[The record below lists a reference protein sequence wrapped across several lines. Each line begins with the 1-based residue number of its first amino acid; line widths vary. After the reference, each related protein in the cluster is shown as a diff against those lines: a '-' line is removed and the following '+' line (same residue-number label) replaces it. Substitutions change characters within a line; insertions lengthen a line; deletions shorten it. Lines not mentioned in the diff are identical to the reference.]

1 MSGRC
6 RKNVKQNAADDV
18 GKSAEK
24 QSRETYKT
32 DRQKVVQ
39 KLALKSNRYIE
50 EFAKYMAVLDEEDH
64 NSRRKRRRK
73 NNEEEELNTGMKK
86 KGQDQK
92 RRNNTRENVEYD
104 LQEIV
109 PWYNEKELN
118 TALKNKGQAQKRNKN
133 TREDI
138 ESKKDDPQ
146 EIAVLAEEE
155 QLNTGTKKWGQAR
168 KRSKNKRENVE
179 SQKGNQEK
187 TVSESY
193 SVENGGESAE
203 EGGRGQEEKEK
214 KIVEDNSLQ
223 DNASK
228 PRQRNRKGN
237 EIASNMCHQCQRNDK
252 GRVVRCTSCKT
263 KRYCVPCMNTWYPGM
278 SEVAFEESCPACRQN
293 CNCKACLRLDGPIRA
308 LKNSY
313 CMISEEEKIQYSK
326 LIVQKLLPFLRRFNT
341 EQVMEMEIEAKIQG
355 VPVSEL
361 MLPKA
366 KCRRSERIHCN
377 NCKTSIFD
385 LRRNCSSC
393 SYVLCLTCCRDLR
406 DGIYKGGEEEVIMKF
421 TDNGVAYLHGDVRLD
436 ARTPISRRPRFSKKM
451 VDNDSVG
458 DAKFAFGMEP
468 ADDGGLLP
476 ENSGYPAGEWK
487 CNEDGSIPCP
497 PENFGG
503 CVKGVLEL
511 KCLTSKSKSL
521 ISELLEEAEDI
532 SKRLELEY
540 MHEMPQESCLCMRS
554 MDENDMQKSKLR
566 KAAFREDS
574 NDNYLYCPAAKD
586 LQQEDLKHFQCH
598 WLKGEPAIVGNVLE
612 TMSGLSWEPMV
623 MWRAC
628 RQIKS
633 INHPLHLNV
642 SAINCLDWCEVEVN
656 IHQFF
661 MGYMEGRFDSA
672 GWPQI
677 LQLKDWPSSDFFNER
692 SPRHCAEFVR
702 SLPFKEYT
710 NPQNGYLN
718 LAVKLPSGYLMPGTR
733 PKTYIAYG
741 VPEELGRGD
750 SVTKLHC
757 DMSDSV
763 NVLTHTQGINL
774 TPEQLSRIEKL
785 KRKHVAQD
793 NWELQTTEED
803 HKYEIKTSS
812 KFNEDQPLLDEIDG
826 GALWDIFRRQDI
838 PKLEEY
844 LRKHFKEFRHINCCR
859 IPQVIHPIHDQT
871 FYLTKDHKNNLK
883 DECGIEPW
891 TFVQKLGDAV
901 FIPAGCPYQSC
912 INVALC
918 FVSPENVGECIRV
931 TEEFRKL
938 PQDHVA
944 KEDKLEVK
952 KMIFHAMTDAVCELG
967 MRSQNNSKMDGVK
980 SLSSMSSSTPVNKVQ
995 DAMPQASPQ
1004 RSLDIVKQSE
1014 DMAQARRKS
1023 SAIENELARTVQ
1035 IDCGS
1040 PVSSHLLSAEKAM
1053 PHARRKSSAIK
1064 NELVRTTQTDCGKP
1078 VSSHLLSAEKAMPH
1092 ARRKSSA
1099 IKNELV
1105 RTTQTDCGKPVSS
1118 HLLSAEKAMPQT
1130 RRKSPAIKN
1139 ELVRTAETDCG
1150 SLVSSH
1156 LLSAEKAMPHARR
1169 KSSAIENE
1177 LVRTA
1182 QPDCGSPVSNHL
1194 LSAEKAMPQA
1204 RRKSSA
1210 IKNELVRT
1218 AQTDCGKPVSSHLL
1232 SAEKAMPQ
1240 ARRKSSAIEN
1250 ELVRTVQT
1258 DCGKPVSSH
1267 LLSAE
1272 NAMPQATQ
1280 QRSLDIVR
1288 QSEDMAHARRKSSAS
1303 ENELVR
1309 TVETD
1314 CGSPVLSHLLSA
1326 EKVMPQARRKSSAI
1340 ENELVRT
1347 AQTDCGSPVSN
1358 HLLSAEKAMPQARRK
1373 SSGIEIELVRTVQ
1386 PDCGCPISSHFLS
1399 AEKATPQARRKSSA
1413 IENEMVRTTQTDCG
1427 KPVSSH
1433 LLSAEKARPQ
1443 ATLPTSLD
1451 ILGQSEDMPPGMKIS
1466 SVSDNELVRTPQVDC
1481 RGPGS
1486 GQLFSARKAMLQ
1498 EPPPASSD
1506 IVGPLEDSA
1515 PGQRKISSEIENELV
1530 RTLQADCRS
1539 PVLSPF
1545 SVVKATLQA
1554 TPPASSDTVGPLEDM
1569 VPGQRKMSSD
1579 IENATTPQ
1587 ADCRNSFCS
1596 HFLSLEKDR
1605 PEESTSVPNQNRTP
1619 TIIQDVNSTFHKVES
1634 FLKSI
1639 PKDHFRSLLGTPNSN
1654 LESAKETVKHFV
1666 GGPLKML
1673 VDRANEKVLKEAI
1686 SLLNENLSSFTDEQA
1701 RLLVKIKHIF
1711 PSMVQDLR
1719 DASQTESSCQDFF
1732 IDLEKHRK
1740 TLDDLRNTDMELKLK
1755 YDQEEA
1761 EEKEME
1767 TMLMFL
1773 RKRKAEIL
1781 EKRHELSVKA
1791 NHTMSSAE
1799 VKAGKIEDTK
1809 ILLVKAKEKID
1820 NLKRQWSV
1828 LKPLH
1833 L

>member
-6 RKNVKQNAADDV
+6 RKNVKQNA
-18 GKSAEK
+18 AEK

-39 KLALKSNRYIE
+39 KSALKSNRYIE

-73 NNEEEELNTGMKK
+73 NNEEELNTGMKK
-86 KGQDQK
+86 KGQDRK

-118 TALKNKGQAQKRNKN
+118 TALKKKGQAQKRNKN
-133 TREDI
+133 TRENI
-138 ESKKDDPQ
+138 GSKKDDPQ

-179 SQKGNQEK
+179 SKKGNQEK

-193 SVENGGESAE
+193 RVENGGESAE

-214 KIVEDNSLQ
+214 EIVEDNSLQ

-228 PRQRNRKGN
+228 PRNRNRKGN
-237 EIASNMCHQCQRNDK
+237 EIESNMCHQCQRNDK

-263 KRYCVPCMNTWYPGM
+263 KRYCVPCMTTWYPGM
-278 SEVAFEESCPACRQN
+278 PEVAFEESCPACRQN
-293 CNCKACLRLDGPIRA
+293 CNCKACLRFDGPIRA
-308 LKNSY
+308 LKNLY
-313 CMISEEEKIQYSK
+313 CEISKEEKIQYSK
-326 LIVQKLLPFLRRFNT
+326 FIVQKLLPFLRRFNT

-361 MLPKA
+361 MLPKE
-366 KCRRSERIHCN
+366 KCPGSERIHCT

-406 DGIYKGGEEEVIMKF
+406 DGIYKGGEEEVIMKL

-436 ARTPISRRPRFSKKM
+436 ARTTISRRPKFSKKM

-468 ADDGGLLP
+468 GDDGGLLP

-532 SKRLELEY
+532 SKQLELEY
-540 MHEMPQESCLCMRS
+540 MHEMPQESCLCMKS

-574 NDNYLYCPAAKD
+574 DGNYLYCPAAKD

-633 INHPLHLNV
+633 TNHPLHLNV

-656 IHQFF
+656 IRQFF
-661 MGYMEGRFDSA
+661 MGYMEGRFDSS

-677 LQLKDWPSSDFFNER
+677 LQLKDWPSSDFFDER

-750 SVTKLHC
+750 SVTKLHF

-774 TPEQLSRIEKL
+774 TPEQLLRIEKL

-793 NWELQTTEED
+793 NWELQMTEEE

-812 KFNEDQPLLDEIDG
+812 KFNEDQPLLDDIDG

-883 DECGIEPW
+883 EECGIEPW

-901 FIPAGCPYQSC
+901 FIPAGCPYQVRNLKSC

-918 FVSPENVGECIRV
+918 FVSPENVGECIRL

-995 DAMPQASPQ
+995 DAMPQATLQ

-1053 PHARRKSSAIK
+1053 PQARRKSSAIE

-1078 VSSHLLSAEKAMPH
+1078 VSSHLLSAEK
-1092 ARRKSSA
+1092 S
-1099 IKNELV
+1099 
-1105 RTTQTDCGKPVSS
+1105 
-1118 HLLSAEKAMPQT
+1118 MPQT
-1130 RRKSPAIKN
+1130 RRKFPAIEN
-1139 ELVRTAETDCG
+1139 ELVRTAETDCR

-1156 LLSAEKAMPHARR
+1156 LLSAEKAMPQAGR

-1177 LVRTA
+1177 LVRTV

-1210 IKNELVRT
+1210 IENELVRT
-1218 AQTDCGKPVSSHLL
+1218 TQTDCGKPVSSHLL

-1240 ARRKSSAIEN
+1240 ARRKSS
-1250 ELVRTVQT
+1250 
-1258 DCGKPVSSH
+1258 
-1267 LLSAE
+1267 
-1272 NAMPQATQ
+1272 
-1280 QRSLDIVR
+1280 
-1288 QSEDMAHARRKSSAS
+1288 
-1303 ENELVR
+1303 
-1309 TVETD
+1309 
-1314 CGSPVLSHLLSA
+1314 
-1326 EKVMPQARRKSSAI
+1326 
-1340 ENELVRT
+1340 
-1347 AQTDCGSPVSN
+1347 
-1358 HLLSAEKAMPQARRK
+1358 
-1373 SSGIEIELVRTVQ
+1373 GIEIELVRT
-1386 PDCGCPISSHFLS
+1386 
-1399 AEKATPQARRKSSA
+1399 AK
-1413 IENEMVRTTQTDCG
+1413 TDCG
-1427 KPVSSH
+1427 SLVSSH
-1433 LLSAEKARPQ
+1433 LLSAEKAMPQ

-1466 SVSDNELVRTPQVDC
+1466 SASDNELVRTPQVDC
-1481 RGPGS
+1481 QGPGS
-1486 GQLFSARKAMLQ
+1486 SQLFSARKAMLQ
-1498 EPPPASSD
+1498 ETPPASSD

-1515 PGQRKISSEIENELV
+1515 PGQRKTSSEIENELV

-1539 PVLSPF
+1539 PVSSLF
-1545 SVVKATLQA
+1545 SVVKVAMLQA

-1569 VPGQRKMSSD
+1569 VPGQRKISSD

-1587 ADCRNSFCS
+1587 VDCRNSFCS
-1596 HFLSLEKDR
+1596 HFLSLEKQDR

-1639 PKDHFRSLLGTPNSN
+1639 PKDHFRSLSGTPNSN

-1673 VDRANEKVLKEAI
+1673 ADRANEKVLKEAI

-1701 RLLVKIKHIF
+1701 RLLVKIKYIF

-1781 EKRHELSVKA
+1781 EKRLELSVKA
-1791 NHTMSSAE
+1791 NRTMSSAE
-1799 VKAGKIEDTK
+1799 EKVGKIEDTK

>member
-6 RKNVKQNAADDV
+6 RKNVKQNA
-18 GKSAEK
+18 AEK

-39 KLALKSNRYIE
+39 KSALKSNRYIE

-73 NNEEEELNTGMKK
+73 NNEEELNTGMKK
-86 KGQDQK
+86 KGQDRK

-118 TALKNKGQAQKRNKN
+118 TALKKKGQAQKRNKN
-133 TREDI
+133 TRENI
-138 ESKKDDPQ
+138 GSKKDDPQ

-179 SQKGNQEK
+179 SKKGNQEK

-193 SVENGGESAE
+193 RVENGGESAE

-214 KIVEDNSLQ
+214 EIVEDNSLQ

-228 PRQRNRKGN
+228 PRNRNRKGN
-237 EIASNMCHQCQRNDK
+237 EIESNMCHQCQRNDK

-263 KRYCVPCMNTWYPGM
+263 KRYCVPCMTTWYPGM
-278 SEVAFEESCPACRQN
+278 PEVAFEESCPACRQN
-293 CNCKACLRLDGPIRA
+293 CNCKACLRFDGPIRA
-308 LKNSY
+308 LKNLY
-313 CMISEEEKIQYSK
+313 CEISKEEKIQYSK
-326 LIVQKLLPFLRRFNT
+326 FIVQKLLPFLRRFNT

-361 MLPKA
+361 MLPKE
-366 KCRRSERIHCN
+366 KCPGSERIHCT

-406 DGIYKGGEEEVIMKF
+406 DGIYKGGEEEVIMKL

-436 ARTPISRRPRFSKKM
+436 ARTTISRRPKFSKKM

-468 ADDGGLLP
+468 GDDGGLLP

-532 SKRLELEY
+532 SKQLELEY
-540 MHEMPQESCLCMRS
+540 MHEMPQESCLCMKS

-574 NDNYLYCPAAKD
+574 DGNYLYCPAAKD

-633 INHPLHLNV
+633 TNHPLHLNV

-656 IHQFF
+656 IRQFF
-661 MGYMEGRFDSA
+661 MGYMEGRFDSS

-677 LQLKDWPSSDFFNER
+677 LQLKDWPSSDFFDER

-750 SVTKLHC
+750 SVTKLHF

-774 TPEQLSRIEKL
+774 TPEQLLRIEKL

-793 NWELQTTEED
+793 NWELQMTEEE

-812 KFNEDQPLLDEIDG
+812 KFNEDQPLLDDIDG

-883 DECGIEPW
+883 EECGIEPW

-901 FIPAGCPYQSC
+901 FIPAGCPYQVRNLKSC

-918 FVSPENVGECIRV
+918 FVSPENVGECIRL

-995 DAMPQASPQ
+995 DAMPQATLQ

-1053 PHARRKSSAIK
+1053 PQARRKSSAIE

-1078 VSSHLLSAEKAMPH
+1078 VSSHLLSAEKA
-1092 ARRKSSA
+1092 
-1099 IKNELV
+1099 
-1105 RTTQTDCGKPVSS
+1105 
-1118 HLLSAEKAMPQT
+1118 
-1130 RRKSPAIKN
+1130 
-1139 ELVRTAETDCG
+1139 
-1150 SLVSSH
+1150 
-1156 LLSAEKAMPHARR
+1156 
-1169 KSSAIENE
+1169 
-1177 LVRTA
+1177 
-1182 QPDCGSPVSNHL
+1182 
-1194 LSAEKAMPQA
+1194 
-1204 RRKSSA
+1204 
-1210 IKNELVRT
+1210 
-1218 AQTDCGKPVSSHLL
+1218 
-1232 SAEKAMPQ
+1232 
-1240 ARRKSSAIEN
+1240 
-1250 ELVRTVQT
+1250 
-1258 DCGKPVSSH
+1258 
-1267 LLSAE
+1267 
-1272 NAMPQATQ
+1272 
-1280 QRSLDIVR
+1280 
-1288 QSEDMAHARRKSSAS
+1288 
-1303 ENELVR
+1303 
-1309 TVETD
+1309 
-1314 CGSPVLSHLLSA
+1314 
-1326 EKVMPQARRKSSAI
+1326 MPQARRKSSAI

-1358 HLLSAEKAMPQARRK
+1358 HLLSAEKAMPQA
-1373 SSGIEIELVRTVQ
+1373 
-1386 PDCGCPISSHFLS
+1386 
-1399 AEKATPQARRKSSA
+1399 
-1413 IENEMVRTTQTDCG
+1413 
-1427 KPVSSH
+1427 
-1433 LLSAEKARPQ
+1433 
-1443 ATLPTSLD
+1443 TLPTSLD

-1466 SVSDNELVRTPQVDC
+1466 SASDNELVRTPQVDC
-1481 RGPGS
+1481 QGPGS
-1486 GQLFSARKAMLQ
+1486 SQLFSARKAMLQ
-1498 EPPPASSD
+1498 ETPPASSD

-1515 PGQRKISSEIENELV
+1515 PGQRKTSSEIENELV

-1539 PVLSPF
+1539 PVSSLF
-1545 SVVKATLQA
+1545 SVVKVAMLQA

-1569 VPGQRKMSSD
+1569 VPGQRKISSD

-1587 ADCRNSFCS
+1587 VDCRNSFCS
-1596 HFLSLEKDR
+1596 HFLSLEKQDR

-1639 PKDHFRSLLGTPNSN
+1639 PKDHFRSLSGTPNSN

-1673 VDRANEKVLKEAI
+1673 ADRANEKVLKEAI

-1701 RLLVKIKHIF
+1701 RLLVKIKYIF

-1781 EKRHELSVKA
+1781 EKRLELSVKA
-1791 NHTMSSAE
+1791 NRTMSSAE
-1799 VKAGKIEDTK
+1799 EKVGKIEDTK

>member
-6 RKNVKQNAADDV
+6 RKNVKQNAA
-18 GKSAEK
+18 EK
-24 QSRETYKT
+24 QSRETYET

-39 KLALKSNRYIE
+39 KSALKSNRYIE

-64 NSRRKRRRK
+64 TSRRKRRRK

-86 KGQDQK
+86 KGQDRK

-109 PWYNEKELN
+109 PCYNEKELN
-118 TALKNKGQAQKRNKN
+118 TAVKKKGQAQKRNKN
-133 TREDI
+133 TRENI

-179 SQKGNQEK
+179 SKKGNQEK

-193 SVENGGESAE
+193 RVENGGESAE
-203 EGGRGQEEKEK
+203 GGGRGQEVKEKE
-214 KIVEDNSLQ
+214 IVEDNSLQ

-228 PRQRNRKGN
+228 PRNRNRKQGN

-252 GRVVRCTSCKT
+252 GRVVR
-263 KRYCVPCMNTWYPGM
+263 YPGM
-278 SEVAFEESCPACRQN
+278 PEVAFEESCPACRQN
-293 CNCKACLRLDGPIRA
+293 CNCKACLRFDGPIRA
-308 LKNSY
+308 LKNLY
-313 CMISEEEKIQYSK
+313 CEISKEEKIQYSK
-326 LIVQKLLPFLRRFNT
+326 FIVQKLLPFLRRFNT

-355 VPVSEL
+355 LPVSEL

-406 DGIYKGGEEEVIMKF
+406 DGIYKGGEEEVIMKL

-436 ARTPISRRPRFSKKM
+436 ARTTISRRPRFSKKM

-468 ADDGGLLP
+468 GDDGGLLP

-532 SKRLELEY
+532 SKQLELEY
-540 MHEMPQESCLCMRS
+540 MHEMPQESCLCMKS

-574 NDNYLYCPAAKD
+574 DGNYLYCPAAKD

-633 INHPLHLNV
+633 TNHPLHLNV

-656 IHQFF
+656 IRQFF

-677 LQLKDWPSSDFFNER
+677 LQLKDWPSSDFFDER

-750 SVTKLHC
+750 SVTKLHF

-763 NVLTHTQGINL
+763 NLLTHTQGINL

-793 NWELQTTEED
+793 NWELQTTEEE

-812 KFNEDQPLLDEIDG
+812 KFNEDQPLLDDIDG

-883 DECGIEPW
+883 EECGIEPW

-901 FIPAGCPYQSC
+901 FIPAGCPYQVRNLKSC

-918 FVSPENVGECIRV
+918 FVSPENVGECIRL

-980 SLSSMSSSTPVNKVQ
+980 SLSSMSSSTPINKVQ
-995 DAMPQASPQ
+995 DAMPQATPQ

-1053 PHARRKSSAIK
+1053 P
-1064 NELVRTTQTDCGKP
+1064 
-1078 VSSHLLSAEKAMPH
+1078 
-1092 ARRKSSA
+1092 
-1099 IKNELV
+1099 
-1105 RTTQTDCGKPVSS
+1105 
-1118 HLLSAEKAMPQT
+1118 QT
-1130 RRKSPAIKN
+1130 RRKSSVIEN

-1156 LLSAEKAMPHARR
+1156 LLSAEKAMPQARR

-1177 LVRTA
+1177 LVRTTQTDCGKPVSSHLLSA
-1182 QPDCGSPVSNHL
+1182 EKSMPQTRRKSPAIENELVRTAETDCGSLVSSHLLSAEKAMPQAGRKSSAIENELVRTVQPDCGSPVSNHL

-1210 IKNELVRT
+1210 IENEMVRT
-1218 AQTDCGKPVSSHLL
+1218 TQADCGKPVSSHLL
-1232 SAEKAMPQ
+1232 SAEKAM
-1240 ARRKSSAIEN
+1240 
-1250 ELVRTVQT
+1250 
-1258 DCGKPVSSH
+1258 
-1267 LLSAE
+1267 
-1272 NAMPQATQ
+1272 
-1280 QRSLDIVR
+1280 
-1288 QSEDMAHARRKSSAS
+1288 
-1303 ENELVR
+1303 
-1309 TVETD
+1309 
-1314 CGSPVLSHLLSA
+1314 
-1326 EKVMPQARRKSSAI
+1326 
-1340 ENELVRT
+1340 
-1347 AQTDCGSPVSN
+1347 
-1358 HLLSAEKAMPQARRK
+1358 
-1373 SSGIEIELVRTVQ
+1373 
-1386 PDCGCPISSHFLS
+1386 
-1399 AEKATPQARRKSSA
+1399 
-1413 IENEMVRTTQTDCG
+1413 
-1427 KPVSSH
+1427 
-1433 LLSAEKARPQ
+1433 PQ

-1466 SVSDNELVRTPQVDC
+1466 SASDNELVRTPQVDC
-1481 RGPGS
+1481 QGPGS
-1486 GQLFSARKAMLQ
+1486 SQLFSARKAMLQ
-1498 EPPPASSD
+1498 ETPPASSD
-1506 IVGPLEDSA
+1506 IVGPLEDIA

-1539 PVLSPF
+1539 PVSSLF
-1545 SVVKATLQA
+1545 SVVKVAMLQA
-1554 TPPASSDTVGPLEDM
+1554 TPPASSDTVGQLEDM
-1569 VPGQRKMSSD
+1569 VPGQRKISSD

-1605 PEESTSVPNQNRTP
+1605 PEERTSVPNQNRTP

-1639 PKDHFRSLLGTPNSN
+1639 PKDHFRSLSGTPNSN

-1673 VDRANEKVLKEAI
+1673 ADRANEKVLKEAI

-1711 PSMVQDLR
+1711 PSMVQNLR

-1732 IDLEKHRK
+1732 NDLEKHRK

-1781 EKRHELSVKA
+1781 EKRLELSVKA
-1791 NHTMSSAE
+1791 NRTMSSAE
-1799 VKAGKIEDTK
+1799 EKVGKIEDTK

>member
-6 RKNVKQNAADDV
+6 RKNVKQNA
-18 GKSAEK
+18 AEK

-39 KLALKSNRYIE
+39 KSALKSNRYIE

-73 NNEEEELNTGMKK
+73 NNEEELNTGMKK
-86 KGQDQK
+86 KGQDRK

-118 TALKNKGQAQKRNKN
+118 TALKKKGQAQKRNKN
-133 TREDI
+133 TRENI
-138 ESKKDDPQ
+138 GSKKDDPQ

-179 SQKGNQEK
+179 SKKGNQEK

-193 SVENGGESAE
+193 RVENGGESAE

-214 KIVEDNSLQ
+214 EIVEDNSLQ

-228 PRQRNRKGN
+228 PRNRNRKGN
-237 EIASNMCHQCQRNDK
+237 EIESNMCHQCQRNDK

-263 KRYCVPCMNTWYPGM
+263 KRYCVPCMTTWYPGM
-278 SEVAFEESCPACRQN
+278 PEVAFEESCPACRQN
-293 CNCKACLRLDGPIRA
+293 CNCKACLRFDGPIRA
-308 LKNSY
+308 LKNLY
-313 CMISEEEKIQYSK
+313 CEISKEEKIQYSK
-326 LIVQKLLPFLRRFNT
+326 FIVQKLLPFLRRFNT

-361 MLPKA
+361 MLPKE
-366 KCRRSERIHCN
+366 KCPGSERIHCT

-406 DGIYKGGEEEVIMKF
+406 DGIYKGGEEEVIMKL

-436 ARTPISRRPRFSKKM
+436 ARTTISRRPKFSKKM

-468 ADDGGLLP
+468 GDDGGLLP

-532 SKRLELEY
+532 SKQLELEY
-540 MHEMPQESCLCMRS
+540 MHEMPQESCLCMKS

-574 NDNYLYCPAAKD
+574 DGNYLYCPAAKD

-633 INHPLHLNV
+633 TNHPLHLNV

-656 IHQFF
+656 IRQFF
-661 MGYMEGRFDSA
+661 MGYMEGRFDSS

-677 LQLKDWPSSDFFNER
+677 LQLKDWPSSDFFDER

-750 SVTKLHC
+750 SVTKLHF

-774 TPEQLSRIEKL
+774 TPEQLLRIEKL

-793 NWELQTTEED
+793 NWELQMTEEE

-812 KFNEDQPLLDEIDG
+812 KFNEDQPLLDDIDG

-883 DECGIEPW
+883 EECGIEPW

-901 FIPAGCPYQSC
+901 FIPAGCPYQVRNLKSC

-918 FVSPENVGECIRV
+918 FVSPENVGECIRL

-995 DAMPQASPQ
+995 DAMPQATLQ

-1053 PHARRKSSAIK
+1053 PQA
-1064 NELVRTTQTDCGKP
+1064 G
-1078 VSSHLLSAEKAMPH
+1078 
-1092 ARRKSSA
+1092 
-1099 IKNELV
+1099 
-1105 RTTQTDCGKPVSS
+1105 
-1118 HLLSAEKAMPQT
+1118 
-1130 RRKSPAIKN
+1130 
-1139 ELVRTAETDCG
+1139 
-1150 SLVSSH
+1150 
-1156 LLSAEKAMPHARR
+1156 R

-1177 LVRTA
+1177 LVRTV

-1210 IKNELVRT
+1210 IENEMVRT
-1218 AQTDCGKPVSSHLL
+1218 TQADGGKPVSSHLL
-1232 SAEKAMPQ
+1232 SAEKAM
-1240 ARRKSSAIEN
+1240 
-1250 ELVRTVQT
+1250 
-1258 DCGKPVSSH
+1258 
-1267 LLSAE
+1267 
-1272 NAMPQATQ
+1272 
-1280 QRSLDIVR
+1280 
-1288 QSEDMAHARRKSSAS
+1288 
-1303 ENELVR
+1303 
-1309 TVETD
+1309 
-1314 CGSPVLSHLLSA
+1314 
-1326 EKVMPQARRKSSAI
+1326 
-1340 ENELVRT
+1340 
-1347 AQTDCGSPVSN
+1347 
-1358 HLLSAEKAMPQARRK
+1358 
-1373 SSGIEIELVRTVQ
+1373 
-1386 PDCGCPISSHFLS
+1386 
-1399 AEKATPQARRKSSA
+1399 
-1413 IENEMVRTTQTDCG
+1413 
-1427 KPVSSH
+1427 
-1433 LLSAEKARPQ
+1433 PQ

-1466 SVSDNELVRTPQVDC
+1466 SASDNELVRTPQVDC
-1481 RGPGS
+1481 QGPGS
-1486 GQLFSARKAMLQ
+1486 SQLFSARKAMLQ
-1498 EPPPASSD
+1498 ETPPASSD

-1515 PGQRKISSEIENELV
+1515 PGQRKTSSEIENELV

-1539 PVLSPF
+1539 PVSSLF
-1545 SVVKATLQA
+1545 SVVKVAMLQA

-1569 VPGQRKMSSD
+1569 VPGQRKISSD

-1587 ADCRNSFCS
+1587 VDCRNSFCS
-1596 HFLSLEKDR
+1596 HFLSLEKQDR

-1639 PKDHFRSLLGTPNSN
+1639 PKDHFRSLSGTPNSN

-1673 VDRANEKVLKEAI
+1673 ADRANEKVLKEAI

-1701 RLLVKIKHIF
+1701 RLLVKIKYIF

-1781 EKRHELSVKA
+1781 EKRLELSVKA
-1791 NHTMSSAE
+1791 NRTMSSAE
-1799 VKAGKIEDTK
+1799 EKVGKIEDTK

>member
-6 RKNVKQNAADDV
+6 RKNVKQNA
-18 GKSAEK
+18 AEK

-39 KLALKSNRYIE
+39 KSALKSNRYIE

-73 NNEEEELNTGMKK
+73 NNEEELNTGMKK
-86 KGQDQK
+86 KGQDRK

-118 TALKNKGQAQKRNKN
+118 TALKKKGQAQKRNKN
-133 TREDI
+133 TRENI
-138 ESKKDDPQ
+138 GSKKDDPQ

-179 SQKGNQEK
+179 SKKGNQEK

-193 SVENGGESAE
+193 RVENGGESAE

-214 KIVEDNSLQ
+214 EIVEDNSLQ

-228 PRQRNRKGN
+228 PRNRNRKGN
-237 EIASNMCHQCQRNDK
+237 EIESNMCHQCQRNDK

-263 KRYCVPCMNTWYPGM
+263 KRYCVPCMTTWYPGM
-278 SEVAFEESCPACRQN
+278 PEVAFEESCPACRQN
-293 CNCKACLRLDGPIRA
+293 CNCKACLRFDGPIRA
-308 LKNSY
+308 LKNLY
-313 CMISEEEKIQYSK
+313 CEISKEEKIQYSK
-326 LIVQKLLPFLRRFNT
+326 FIVQKLLPFLRRFNT

-361 MLPKA
+361 MLPKE
-366 KCRRSERIHCN
+366 KCPGSERIHCT

-406 DGIYKGGEEEVIMKF
+406 DGIYKGGEEEVIMKL

-436 ARTPISRRPRFSKKM
+436 ARTTISRRPKFSKKM

-468 ADDGGLLP
+468 GDDGGLLP

-532 SKRLELEY
+532 SKQLELEY
-540 MHEMPQESCLCMRS
+540 MHEMPQESCLCMKS

-574 NDNYLYCPAAKD
+574 DGNYLYCPAAKD

-633 INHPLHLNV
+633 TNHPLHLNV

-656 IHQFF
+656 IRQFF
-661 MGYMEGRFDSA
+661 MGYMEGRFDSS

-677 LQLKDWPSSDFFNER
+677 LQLKDWPSSDFFDER

-750 SVTKLHC
+750 SVTKLHF

-774 TPEQLSRIEKL
+774 TPEQLLRIEKL

-793 NWELQTTEED
+793 NWELQMTEEE

-812 KFNEDQPLLDEIDG
+812 KFNEDQPLLDDIDG

-883 DECGIEPW
+883 EECGIEPW

-901 FIPAGCPYQSC
+901 FIPAGCPYQVRNLKSC

-918 FVSPENVGECIRV
+918 FVSPENVGECIRL

-995 DAMPQASPQ
+995 DAMPQATLQ

-1040 PVSSHLLSAEKAM
+1040 PVSSHLLSAEK
-1053 PHARRKSSAIK
+1053 S
-1064 NELVRTTQTDCGKP
+1064 
-1078 VSSHLLSAEKAMPH
+1078 
-1092 ARRKSSA
+1092 
-1099 IKNELV
+1099 
-1105 RTTQTDCGKPVSS
+1105 
-1118 HLLSAEKAMPQT
+1118 MPQT
-1130 RRKSPAIKN
+1130 RRKFPAIEN
-1139 ELVRTAETDCG
+1139 ELVRTAETDCR

-1156 LLSAEKAMPHARR
+1156 LLSAEKA
-1169 KSSAIENE
+1169 
-1177 LVRTA
+1177 
-1182 QPDCGSPVSNHL
+1182 
-1194 LSAEKAMPQA
+1194 
-1204 RRKSSA
+1204 
-1210 IKNELVRT
+1210 
-1218 AQTDCGKPVSSHLL
+1218 
-1232 SAEKAMPQ
+1232 
-1240 ARRKSSAIEN
+1240 
-1250 ELVRTVQT
+1250 
-1258 DCGKPVSSH
+1258 
-1267 LLSAE
+1267 
-1272 NAMPQATQ
+1272 
-1280 QRSLDIVR
+1280 
-1288 QSEDMAHARRKSSAS
+1288 
-1303 ENELVR
+1303 
-1309 TVETD
+1309 
-1314 CGSPVLSHLLSA
+1314 
-1326 EKVMPQARRKSSAI
+1326 MPQARRKSSAI

-1373 SSGIEIELVRTVQ
+1373 SSGIEIELVRTAKT
-1386 PDCGCPISSHFLS
+1386 DCGSLVSSHLLS
-1399 AEKATPQARRKSSA
+1399 AEKAMPQARRKSSA
-1413 IENEMVRTTQTDCG
+1413 IENEMVRTTQADGG

-1433 LLSAEKARPQ
+1433 LLSAEKAMPQ

-1466 SVSDNELVRTPQVDC
+1466 SASDNELVRTPQVDC
-1481 RGPGS
+1481 QGPGS
-1486 GQLFSARKAMLQ
+1486 SQLFSARKAMLQ
-1498 EPPPASSD
+1498 ETPPASSD

-1515 PGQRKISSEIENELV
+1515 PGQRKTSSEIENELV

-1539 PVLSPF
+1539 PVSSLF
-1545 SVVKATLQA
+1545 SVVKVAMLQA

-1569 VPGQRKMSSD
+1569 VPGQRKISSD

-1587 ADCRNSFCS
+1587 VDCRNSFCS
-1596 HFLSLEKDR
+1596 HFLSLEKQDR

-1639 PKDHFRSLLGTPNSN
+1639 PKDHFRSLSGTPNSN

-1673 VDRANEKVLKEAI
+1673 ADRANEKVLKEAI

-1701 RLLVKIKHIF
+1701 RLLVKIKYIF

-1781 EKRHELSVKA
+1781 EKRLELSVKA
-1791 NHTMSSAE
+1791 NRTMSSAE
-1799 VKAGKIEDTK
+1799 EKVGKIEDTK

>member
-6 RKNVKQNAADDV
+6 RKNVKQNA
-18 GKSAEK
+18 AEK

-39 KLALKSNRYIE
+39 KSALKSNRYIE

-73 NNEEEELNTGMKK
+73 NNEEELNTGMKK
-86 KGQDQK
+86 KGQDRK

-118 TALKNKGQAQKRNKN
+118 TALKKKGQAQKRNKN
-133 TREDI
+133 TRENI
-138 ESKKDDPQ
+138 GSKKDDPQ

-179 SQKGNQEK
+179 SKKGNQEK

-193 SVENGGESAE
+193 RVENGGESAE

-214 KIVEDNSLQ
+214 EIVEDNSLQ

-228 PRQRNRKGN
+228 PRNRNRKGN
-237 EIASNMCHQCQRNDK
+237 EIESNMCHQCQRNDK

-263 KRYCVPCMNTWYPGM
+263 KRYCVPCMTTWYPGM
-278 SEVAFEESCPACRQN
+278 PEVAFEESCPACRQN
-293 CNCKACLRLDGPIRA
+293 CNCKACLRFDGPIRA
-308 LKNSY
+308 LKNLY
-313 CMISEEEKIQYSK
+313 CEISKEEKIQYSK
-326 LIVQKLLPFLRRFNT
+326 FIVQKLLPFLRRFNT

-361 MLPKA
+361 MLPKE
-366 KCRRSERIHCN
+366 KCPGSERIHCT

-406 DGIYKGGEEEVIMKF
+406 DGIYKGGEEEVIMKL

-436 ARTPISRRPRFSKKM
+436 ARTTISRRPKFSKKM

-468 ADDGGLLP
+468 GDDGGLLP

-532 SKRLELEY
+532 SKQLELEY
-540 MHEMPQESCLCMRS
+540 MHEMPQESCLCMKS

-574 NDNYLYCPAAKD
+574 DGNYLYCPAAKD

-633 INHPLHLNV
+633 TNHPLHLNV

-656 IHQFF
+656 IRQFF
-661 MGYMEGRFDSA
+661 MGYMEGRFDSS

-677 LQLKDWPSSDFFNER
+677 LQLKDWPSSDFFDER

-750 SVTKLHC
+750 SVTKLHF

-774 TPEQLSRIEKL
+774 TPEQLLRIEKL

-793 NWELQTTEED
+793 NWELQMTEEE

-812 KFNEDQPLLDEIDG
+812 KFNEDQPLLDDIDG

-883 DECGIEPW
+883 EECGIEPW

-901 FIPAGCPYQSC
+901 FIPAGCPYQVRNLKSC

-918 FVSPENVGECIRV
+918 FVSPENVGECIRL

-995 DAMPQASPQ
+995 DAMPQATLQ

-1053 PHARRKSSAIK
+1053 P
-1064 NELVRTTQTDCGKP
+1064 
-1078 VSSHLLSAEKAMPH
+1078 
-1092 ARRKSSA
+1092 
-1099 IKNELV
+1099 
-1105 RTTQTDCGKPVSS
+1105 
-1118 HLLSAEKAMPQT
+1118 
-1130 RRKSPAIKN
+1130 
-1139 ELVRTAETDCG
+1139 
-1150 SLVSSH
+1150 
-1156 LLSAEKAMPHARR
+1156 
-1169 KSSAIENE
+1169 
-1177 LVRTA
+1177 
-1182 QPDCGSPVSNHL
+1182 
-1194 LSAEKAMPQA
+1194 
-1204 RRKSSA
+1204 
-1210 IKNELVRT
+1210 
-1218 AQTDCGKPVSSHLL
+1218 
-1232 SAEKAMPQ
+1232 
-1240 ARRKSSAIEN
+1240 
-1250 ELVRTVQT
+1250 
-1258 DCGKPVSSH
+1258 
-1267 LLSAE
+1267 
-1272 NAMPQATQ
+1272 
-1280 QRSLDIVR
+1280 
-1288 QSEDMAHARRKSSAS
+1288 
-1303 ENELVR
+1303 
-1309 TVETD
+1309 
-1314 CGSPVLSHLLSA
+1314 
-1326 EKVMPQARRKSSAI
+1326 
-1340 ENELVRT
+1340 
-1347 AQTDCGSPVSN
+1347 
-1358 HLLSAEKAMPQARRK
+1358 
-1373 SSGIEIELVRTVQ
+1373 
-1386 PDCGCPISSHFLS
+1386 
-1399 AEKATPQARRKSSA
+1399 QARRKSSA
-1413 IENEMVRTTQTDCG
+1413 IENEMVRTTQADGG

-1433 LLSAEKARPQ
+1433 LLSAEKAMPQ

-1466 SVSDNELVRTPQVDC
+1466 SASDNELVRTPQVDC
-1481 RGPGS
+1481 QGPGS
-1486 GQLFSARKAMLQ
+1486 SQLFSARKAMLQ
-1498 EPPPASSD
+1498 ETPPASSD

-1515 PGQRKISSEIENELV
+1515 PGQRKTSSEIENELV

-1539 PVLSPF
+1539 PVSSLF
-1545 SVVKATLQA
+1545 SVVKVAMLQA

-1569 VPGQRKMSSD
+1569 VPGQRKISSD

-1587 ADCRNSFCS
+1587 VDCRNSFCS
-1596 HFLSLEKDR
+1596 HFLSLEKQDR

-1639 PKDHFRSLLGTPNSN
+1639 PKDHFRSLSGTPNSN

-1673 VDRANEKVLKEAI
+1673 ADRANEKVLKEAI

-1701 RLLVKIKHIF
+1701 RLLVKIKYIF

-1781 EKRHELSVKA
+1781 EKRLELSVKA
-1791 NHTMSSAE
+1791 NRTMSSAE
-1799 VKAGKIEDTK
+1799 EKVGKIEDTK

>member
-6 RKNVKQNAADDV
+6 RKNVKQNA
-18 GKSAEK
+18 AEK

-39 KLALKSNRYIE
+39 KSALKSNRYIE

-73 NNEEEELNTGMKK
+73 NNEEELNTGMKK
-86 KGQDQK
+86 KGQDRK

-118 TALKNKGQAQKRNKN
+118 TALKKKGQAQKRNKN
-133 TREDI
+133 TRENI
-138 ESKKDDPQ
+138 GSKKDDPQ

-179 SQKGNQEK
+179 SKKGNQEK

-193 SVENGGESAE
+193 RVENGGESAE

-214 KIVEDNSLQ
+214 EIVEDNSLQ

-228 PRQRNRKGN
+228 PRNRNRKGN
-237 EIASNMCHQCQRNDK
+237 EIESNMCHQCQRNDK

-263 KRYCVPCMNTWYPGM
+263 KRYCVPCMTTWYPGM
-278 SEVAFEESCPACRQN
+278 PEVAFEESCPACRQN
-293 CNCKACLRLDGPIRA
+293 CNCKACLRFDGPIRA
-308 LKNSY
+308 LKNLY
-313 CMISEEEKIQYSK
+313 CEISKEEKIQYSK
-326 LIVQKLLPFLRRFNT
+326 FIVQKLLPFLRRFNT

-361 MLPKA
+361 MLPKE
-366 KCRRSERIHCN
+366 KCPGSERIHCT

-406 DGIYKGGEEEVIMKF
+406 DGIYKGGEEEVIMKL

-436 ARTPISRRPRFSKKM
+436 ARTTISRRPKFSKKM

-468 ADDGGLLP
+468 GDDGGLLP

-532 SKRLELEY
+532 SKQLELEY
-540 MHEMPQESCLCMRS
+540 MHEMPQESCLCMKS

-574 NDNYLYCPAAKD
+574 DGNYLYCPAAKD

-633 INHPLHLNV
+633 TNHPLHLNV

-656 IHQFF
+656 IRQFF
-661 MGYMEGRFDSA
+661 MGYMEGRFDSS

-677 LQLKDWPSSDFFNER
+677 LQLKDWPSSDFFDER

-750 SVTKLHC
+750 SVTKLHF

-774 TPEQLSRIEKL
+774 TPEQLLRIEKL

-793 NWELQTTEED
+793 NWELQMTEEE

-812 KFNEDQPLLDEIDG
+812 KFNEDQPLLDDIDG

-883 DECGIEPW
+883 EECGIEPW

-901 FIPAGCPYQSC
+901 FIPAGCPYQVRNLKSC

-918 FVSPENVGECIRV
+918 FVSPENVGECIRL

-995 DAMPQASPQ
+995 DAMPQATLQ

-1053 PHARRKSSAIK
+1053 PQARRKSSAIE

-1078 VSSHLLSAEKAMPH
+1078 VSSHLLSAEK
-1092 ARRKSSA
+1092 S
-1099 IKNELV
+1099 
-1105 RTTQTDCGKPVSS
+1105 
-1118 HLLSAEKAMPQT
+1118 MPQT
-1130 RRKSPAIKN
+1130 RRKFPAIEN
-1139 ELVRTAETDCG
+1139 ELVRTAETDCR

-1156 LLSAEKAMPHARR
+1156 LLSAEKAMPQAGR

-1177 LVRTA
+1177 LVRTV

-1210 IKNELVRT
+1210 IENELVRT
-1218 AQTDCGKPVSSHLL
+1218 TQTDCGKPVSSHLL
-1232 SAEKAMPQ
+1232 SAEKA
-1240 ARRKSSAIEN
+1240 
-1250 ELVRTVQT
+1250 
-1258 DCGKPVSSH
+1258 
-1267 LLSAE
+1267 
-1272 NAMPQATQ
+1272 
-1280 QRSLDIVR
+1280 
-1288 QSEDMAHARRKSSAS
+1288 
-1303 ENELVR
+1303 
-1309 TVETD
+1309 
-1314 CGSPVLSHLLSA
+1314 
-1326 EKVMPQARRKSSAI
+1326 MPQARRKSSAI

-1358 HLLSAEKAMPQARRK
+1358 HLLSAEKAMPQA
-1373 SSGIEIELVRTVQ
+1373 
-1386 PDCGCPISSHFLS
+1386 
-1399 AEKATPQARRKSSA
+1399 
-1413 IENEMVRTTQTDCG
+1413 
-1427 KPVSSH
+1427 
-1433 LLSAEKARPQ
+1433 
-1443 ATLPTSLD
+1443 TLPTSLD

-1466 SVSDNELVRTPQVDC
+1466 SASDNELVRTPQVDC
-1481 RGPGS
+1481 QGPGS
-1486 GQLFSARKAMLQ
+1486 SQLFSARKAMLQ
-1498 EPPPASSD
+1498 ETPPASSD

-1515 PGQRKISSEIENELV
+1515 PGQRKTSSEIENELV

-1539 PVLSPF
+1539 PVSSLF
-1545 SVVKATLQA
+1545 SVVKVAMLQA

-1569 VPGQRKMSSD
+1569 VPGQRKISSD

-1587 ADCRNSFCS
+1587 VDCRNSFCS
-1596 HFLSLEKDR
+1596 HFLSLEKQDR

-1639 PKDHFRSLLGTPNSN
+1639 PKDHFRSLSGTPNSN

-1673 VDRANEKVLKEAI
+1673 ADRANEKVLKEAI

-1701 RLLVKIKHIF
+1701 RLLVKIKYIF

-1781 EKRHELSVKA
+1781 EKRLELSVKA
-1791 NHTMSSAE
+1791 NRTMSSAE
-1799 VKAGKIEDTK
+1799 EKVGKIEDTK

>member
-6 RKNVKQNAADDV
+6 RKNVKQNA
-18 GKSAEK
+18 AEK

-39 KLALKSNRYIE
+39 KSALKSNRYIE

-73 NNEEEELNTGMKK
+73 NNEEELNTGMKK
-86 KGQDQK
+86 KGQDRK

-118 TALKNKGQAQKRNKN
+118 TALKKKGQAQKRNKN
-133 TREDI
+133 TRENI
-138 ESKKDDPQ
+138 GSKKDDPQ

-179 SQKGNQEK
+179 SKKGNQEK

-193 SVENGGESAE
+193 RVENGGESAE

-214 KIVEDNSLQ
+214 EIVEDNSLQ

-228 PRQRNRKGN
+228 PRNRNRKGN
-237 EIASNMCHQCQRNDK
+237 EIESNMCHQCQRNDK

-263 KRYCVPCMNTWYPGM
+263 KRYCVPCMTTWYPGM
-278 SEVAFEESCPACRQN
+278 PEVAFEESCPACRQN
-293 CNCKACLRLDGPIRA
+293 CNCKACLRFDGPIRA
-308 LKNSY
+308 LKNLY
-313 CMISEEEKIQYSK
+313 CEISKEEKIQYSK
-326 LIVQKLLPFLRRFNT
+326 FIVQKLLPFLRRFNT

-361 MLPKA
+361 MLPKE
-366 KCRRSERIHCN
+366 KCPGSERIHCT

-406 DGIYKGGEEEVIMKF
+406 DGIYKGGEEEVIMKL

-436 ARTPISRRPRFSKKM
+436 ARTTISRRPKFSKKM

-468 ADDGGLLP
+468 GDDGGLLP

-532 SKRLELEY
+532 SKQLELEY
-540 MHEMPQESCLCMRS
+540 MHEMPQESCLCMKS

-574 NDNYLYCPAAKD
+574 DGNYLYCPAAKD

-633 INHPLHLNV
+633 TNHPLHLNV

-656 IHQFF
+656 IRQFF
-661 MGYMEGRFDSA
+661 MGYMEGRFDSS

-677 LQLKDWPSSDFFNER
+677 LQLKDWPSSDFFDER

-750 SVTKLHC
+750 SVTKLHF

-774 TPEQLSRIEKL
+774 TPEQLLRIEKL

-793 NWELQTTEED
+793 NWELQMTEEE

-812 KFNEDQPLLDEIDG
+812 KFNEDQPLLDDIDG

-883 DECGIEPW
+883 EECGIEPW

-901 FIPAGCPYQSC
+901 FIPAGCPYQVRNLKSC

-918 FVSPENVGECIRV
+918 FVSPENVGECIRL

-995 DAMPQASPQ
+995 DAMPQATLQ

-1053 PHARRKSSAIK
+1053 PQARRKSSAIE

-1078 VSSHLLSAEKAMPH
+1078 VSSHLLSAEK
-1092 ARRKSSA
+1092 S
-1099 IKNELV
+1099 
-1105 RTTQTDCGKPVSS
+1105 
-1118 HLLSAEKAMPQT
+1118 MPQT
-1130 RRKSPAIKN
+1130 RRKFPAIEN
-1139 ELVRTAETDCG
+1139 ELVRTAETDCR

-1156 LLSAEKAMPHARR
+1156 LLSAEKA
-1169 KSSAIENE
+1169 
-1177 LVRTA
+1177 
-1182 QPDCGSPVSNHL
+1182 
-1194 LSAEKAMPQA
+1194 
-1204 RRKSSA
+1204 
-1210 IKNELVRT
+1210 
-1218 AQTDCGKPVSSHLL
+1218 
-1232 SAEKAMPQ
+1232 
-1240 ARRKSSAIEN
+1240 
-1250 ELVRTVQT
+1250 
-1258 DCGKPVSSH
+1258 
-1267 LLSAE
+1267 
-1272 NAMPQATQ
+1272 
-1280 QRSLDIVR
+1280 
-1288 QSEDMAHARRKSSAS
+1288 
-1303 ENELVR
+1303 
-1309 TVETD
+1309 
-1314 CGSPVLSHLLSA
+1314 
-1326 EKVMPQARRKSSAI
+1326 MPQARRKSSAI

-1373 SSGIEIELVRTVQ
+1373 SSGIEIELVRTAKT
-1386 PDCGCPISSHFLS
+1386 DCGSLVSSHLLS
-1399 AEKATPQARRKSSA
+1399 AEKAMPQARRKSSA
-1413 IENEMVRTTQTDCG
+1413 IENEMVRTTQADGG

-1433 LLSAEKARPQ
+1433 LLSAEKAMPQ

-1466 SVSDNELVRTPQVDC
+1466 SASDNELVRTPQVDC
-1481 RGPGS
+1481 QGPGS
-1486 GQLFSARKAMLQ
+1486 SQLFSARKAMLQ
-1498 EPPPASSD
+1498 ETPPASSD

-1515 PGQRKISSEIENELV
+1515 PGQRKTSSEIENELV

-1539 PVLSPF
+1539 PVSSLF
-1545 SVVKATLQA
+1545 SVVKVAMLQA

-1569 VPGQRKMSSD
+1569 VPGQRKISSD

-1587 ADCRNSFCS
+1587 VDCRNSFCS
-1596 HFLSLEKDR
+1596 HFLSLEKQDR

-1639 PKDHFRSLLGTPNSN
+1639 PKDHFRSLSGTPNSN

-1673 VDRANEKVLKEAI
+1673 ADRANEKVLKEAI

-1701 RLLVKIKHIF
+1701 RLLVKIKYIF

-1781 EKRHELSVKA
+1781 EKRLELSVKA
-1791 NHTMSSAE
+1791 NRTMSSAE
-1799 VKAGKIEDTK
+1799 EKVGKIEDTK

>member
-6 RKNVKQNAADDV
+6 RKNVKQNA
-18 GKSAEK
+18 AEK

-39 KLALKSNRYIE
+39 KSALKSNRYIE

-73 NNEEEELNTGMKK
+73 NNEEELNTGMKK
-86 KGQDQK
+86 KGQDRK

-118 TALKNKGQAQKRNKN
+118 TALKKKGQAQKRNKN
-133 TREDI
+133 TRENI
-138 ESKKDDPQ
+138 GSKKDDPQ

-179 SQKGNQEK
+179 SKKGNQEK

-193 SVENGGESAE
+193 RVENGGESAE

-214 KIVEDNSLQ
+214 EIVEDNSLQ

-228 PRQRNRKGN
+228 PRNRNRKGN
-237 EIASNMCHQCQRNDK
+237 EIESNMCHQCQRNDK

-263 KRYCVPCMNTWYPGM
+263 KRYCVPCMTTWYPGM
-278 SEVAFEESCPACRQN
+278 PEVAFEESCPACRQN
-293 CNCKACLRLDGPIRA
+293 CNCKACLRFDGPIRA
-308 LKNSY
+308 LKNLY
-313 CMISEEEKIQYSK
+313 CEISKEEKIQYSK
-326 LIVQKLLPFLRRFNT
+326 FIVQKLLPFLRRFNT

-361 MLPKA
+361 MLPKE
-366 KCRRSERIHCN
+366 KCPGSERIHCT

-406 DGIYKGGEEEVIMKF
+406 DGIYKGGEEEVIMKL

-436 ARTPISRRPRFSKKM
+436 ARTTISRRPKFSKKM

-468 ADDGGLLP
+468 GDDGGLLP

-532 SKRLELEY
+532 SKQLELEY
-540 MHEMPQESCLCMRS
+540 MHEMPQESCLCMKS

-574 NDNYLYCPAAKD
+574 DGNYLYCPAAKD

-633 INHPLHLNV
+633 TNHPLHLNV

-656 IHQFF
+656 IRQFF
-661 MGYMEGRFDSA
+661 MGYMEGRFDSS

-677 LQLKDWPSSDFFNER
+677 LQLKDWPSSDFFDER

-750 SVTKLHC
+750 SVTKLHF

-774 TPEQLSRIEKL
+774 TPEQLLRIEKL

-793 NWELQTTEED
+793 NWELQMTEEE

-812 KFNEDQPLLDEIDG
+812 KFNEDQPLLDDIDG

-883 DECGIEPW
+883 EECGIEPW

-901 FIPAGCPYQSC
+901 FIPAGCPYQVRNLKSC

-918 FVSPENVGECIRV
+918 FVSPENVGECIRL

-995 DAMPQASPQ
+995 DAMPQATLQ

-1053 PHARRKSSAIK
+1053 P
-1064 NELVRTTQTDCGKP
+1064 
-1078 VSSHLLSAEKAMPH
+1078 
-1092 ARRKSSA
+1092 
-1099 IKNELV
+1099 
-1105 RTTQTDCGKPVSS
+1105 
-1118 HLLSAEKAMPQT
+1118 
-1130 RRKSPAIKN
+1130 
-1139 ELVRTAETDCG
+1139 
-1150 SLVSSH
+1150 
-1156 LLSAEKAMPHARR
+1156 
-1169 KSSAIENE
+1169 
-1177 LVRTA
+1177 
-1182 QPDCGSPVSNHL
+1182 
-1194 LSAEKAMPQA
+1194 
-1204 RRKSSA
+1204 
-1210 IKNELVRT
+1210 
-1218 AQTDCGKPVSSHLL
+1218 
-1232 SAEKAMPQ
+1232 Q

-1272 NAMPQATQ
+1272 NAMPLATQ

-1309 TVETD
+1309 TAETD
-1314 CGSPVLSHLLSA
+1314 CGSSVLSHLLSA
-1326 EKVMPQARRKSSAI
+1326 EKAMPQARRKSSAI

-1373 SSGIEIELVRTVQ
+1373 SSGIEIELVRTAKT
-1386 PDCGCPISSHFLS
+1386 DCGSLVSSHLLS
-1399 AEKATPQARRKSSA
+1399 AEKAMPQARRKSSA
-1413 IENEMVRTTQTDCG
+1413 IENEMVRTTQADGG

-1433 LLSAEKARPQ
+1433 LLSAEKAMPQ

-1466 SVSDNELVRTPQVDC
+1466 SASDNELVRTPQVDC
-1481 RGPGS
+1481 QGPGS
-1486 GQLFSARKAMLQ
+1486 SQLFSARKAMLQ
-1498 EPPPASSD
+1498 ETPPASSD

-1515 PGQRKISSEIENELV
+1515 PGQRKTSSEIENELV

-1539 PVLSPF
+1539 PVSSLF
-1545 SVVKATLQA
+1545 SVVKVAMLQA

-1569 VPGQRKMSSD
+1569 VPGQRKISSD

-1587 ADCRNSFCS
+1587 VDCRNSFCS
-1596 HFLSLEKDR
+1596 HFLSLEKQDR

-1639 PKDHFRSLLGTPNSN
+1639 PKDHFRSLSGTPNSN

-1673 VDRANEKVLKEAI
+1673 ADRANEKVLKEAI

-1701 RLLVKIKHIF
+1701 RLLVKIKYIF

-1781 EKRHELSVKA
+1781 EKRLELSVKA
-1791 NHTMSSAE
+1791 NRTMSSAE
-1799 VKAGKIEDTK
+1799 EKVGKIEDTK

>member
-1 MSGRC
+1 MIHGGKYRG
-6 RKNVKQNAADDV
+6 KEDV
-18 GKSAEK
+18 
-24 QSRETYKT
+24 
-32 DRQKVVQ
+32 
-39 KLALKSNRYIE
+39 I
-50 EFAKYMAVLDEEDH
+50 
-64 NSRRKRRRK
+64 
-73 NNEEEELNTGMKK
+73 
-86 KGQDQK
+86 
-92 RRNNTRENVEYD
+92 
-104 LQEIV
+104 
-109 PWYNEKELN
+109 
-118 TALKNKGQAQKRNKN
+118 
-133 TREDI
+133 
-138 ESKKDDPQ
+138 
-146 EIAVLAEEE
+146 
-155 QLNTGTKKWGQAR
+155 
-168 KRSKNKRENVE
+168 
-179 SQKGNQEK
+179 
-187 TVSESY
+187 
-193 SVENGGESAE
+193 
-203 EGGRGQEEKEK
+203 
-214 KIVEDNSLQ
+214 
-223 DNASK
+223 
-228 PRQRNRKGN
+228 
-237 EIASNMCHQCQRNDK
+237 
-252 GRVVRCTSCKT
+252 
-263 KRYCVPCMNTWYPGM
+263 
-278 SEVAFEESCPACRQN
+278 
-293 CNCKACLRLDGPIRA
+293 
-308 LKNSY
+308 
-313 CMISEEEKIQYSK
+313 
-326 LIVQKLLPFLRRFNT
+326 
-341 EQVMEMEIEAKIQG
+341 
-355 VPVSEL
+355 
-361 MLPKA
+361 
-366 KCRRSERIHCN
+366 
-377 NCKTSIFD
+377 
-385 LRRNCSSC
+385 
-393 SYVLCLTCCRDLR
+393 LCIL
-406 DGIYKGGEEEVIMKF
+406 
-421 TDNGVAYLHGDVRLD
+421 
-436 ARTPISRRPRFSKKM
+436 
-451 VDNDSVG
+451 
-458 DAKFAFGMEP
+458 
-468 ADDGGLLP
+468 
-476 ENSGYPAGEWK
+476 
-487 CNEDGSIPCP
+487 
-497 PENFGG
+497 
-503 CVKGVLEL
+503 
-511 KCLTSKSKSL
+511 
-521 ISELLEEAEDI
+521 
-532 SKRLELEY
+532 
-540 MHEMPQESCLCMRS
+540 
-554 MDENDMQKSKLR
+554 
-566 KAAFREDS
+566 
-574 NDNYLYCPAAKD
+574 
-586 LQQEDLKHFQCH
+586 
-598 WLKGEPAIVGNVLE
+598 
-612 TMSGLSWEPMV
+612 
-623 MWRAC
+623 
-628 RQIKS
+628 
-633 INHPLHLNV
+633 
-642 SAINCLDWCEVEVN
+642 VEVN

-901 FIPAGCPYQSC
+901 FIPAGCPYQVRNLKSC

>member
-6 RKNVKQNAADDV
+6 RKNVKQNA
-18 GKSAEK
+18 AEK

-39 KLALKSNRYIE
+39 KSALKSNRYIE

-73 NNEEEELNTGMKK
+73 NNEEELNTGMKK
-86 KGQDQK
+86 KGQDRK

-118 TALKNKGQAQKRNKN
+118 TALKKKGQAQKRNKN
-133 TREDI
+133 TRENI
-138 ESKKDDPQ
+138 GSKKDDPQ

-179 SQKGNQEK
+179 SKKGNQEK

-193 SVENGGESAE
+193 RVENGGESAE

-214 KIVEDNSLQ
+214 EIVEDNSLQ

-228 PRQRNRKGN
+228 PRNRNRKGN
-237 EIASNMCHQCQRNDK
+237 EIESNMCHQCQRNDK

-263 KRYCVPCMNTWYPGM
+263 KRYCVPCMTTWYPGM
-278 SEVAFEESCPACRQN
+278 PEVAFEESCPACRQN
-293 CNCKACLRLDGPIRA
+293 CNCKACLRFDGPIRA
-308 LKNSY
+308 LKNLY
-313 CMISEEEKIQYSK
+313 CEISKEEKIQYSK
-326 LIVQKLLPFLRRFNT
+326 FIVQKLLPFLRRFNT

-361 MLPKA
+361 MLPKE
-366 KCRRSERIHCN
+366 KCPGSERIHCT

-406 DGIYKGGEEEVIMKF
+406 DGIYKGGEEEVIMKL

-436 ARTPISRRPRFSKKM
+436 ARTTISRRPKFSKKM

-468 ADDGGLLP
+468 GDDGGLLP

-532 SKRLELEY
+532 SKQLELEY
-540 MHEMPQESCLCMRS
+540 MHEMPQESCLCMKS

-574 NDNYLYCPAAKD
+574 DGNYLYCPAAKD

-633 INHPLHLNV
+633 TNHPLHLNV

-656 IHQFF
+656 IRQFF
-661 MGYMEGRFDSA
+661 MGYMEGRFDSS

-677 LQLKDWPSSDFFNER
+677 LQLKDWPSSDFFDER

-750 SVTKLHC
+750 SVTKLHF

-774 TPEQLSRIEKL
+774 TPEQLLRIEKL

-793 NWELQTTEED
+793 NWELQMTEEE

-812 KFNEDQPLLDEIDG
+812 KFNEDQPLLDDIDG

-883 DECGIEPW
+883 EECGIEPW

-901 FIPAGCPYQSC
+901 FIPAGCPYQVRNLKSC

-918 FVSPENVGECIRV
+918 FVSPENVGECIRL

-995 DAMPQASPQ
+995 DAMPQATLQ

-1053 PHARRKSSAIK
+1053 PQARRKSSAIE

-1078 VSSHLLSAEKAMPH
+1078 VSSHLLSAEK
-1092 ARRKSSA
+1092 S
-1099 IKNELV
+1099 
-1105 RTTQTDCGKPVSS
+1105 
-1118 HLLSAEKAMPQT
+1118 MPQT
-1130 RRKSPAIKN
+1130 RRKFPAIEN
-1139 ELVRTAETDCG
+1139 ELVRTAETDCR
-1150 SLVSSH
+1150 SLVSS
-1156 LLSAEKAMPHARR
+1156 
-1169 KSSAIENE
+1169 
-1177 LVRTA
+1177 
-1182 QPDCGSPVSNHL
+1182 
-1194 LSAEKAMPQA
+1194 
-1204 RRKSSA
+1204 
-1210 IKNELVRT
+1210 
-1218 AQTDCGKPVSSHLL
+1218 
-1232 SAEKAMPQ
+1232 
-1240 ARRKSSAIEN
+1240 
-1250 ELVRTVQT
+1250 
-1258 DCGKPVSSH
+1258 
-1267 LLSAE
+1267 
-1272 NAMPQATQ
+1272 
-1280 QRSLDIVR
+1280 
-1288 QSEDMAHARRKSSAS
+1288 
-1303 ENELVR
+1303 
-1309 TVETD
+1309 
-1314 CGSPVLSHLLSA
+1314 
-1326 EKVMPQARRKSSAI
+1326 
-1340 ENELVRT
+1340 
-1347 AQTDCGSPVSN
+1347 

-1373 SSGIEIELVRTVQ
+1373 SSGIEIELVRTAKT
-1386 PDCGCPISSHFLS
+1386 DCGSLVSSHLLS
-1399 AEKATPQARRKSSA
+1399 AEKAMPQARRKSSA
-1413 IENEMVRTTQTDCG
+1413 IENEMVRTTQADGG

-1433 LLSAEKARPQ
+1433 LLSAEKAMPQ

-1466 SVSDNELVRTPQVDC
+1466 SASDNELVRTPQVDC
-1481 RGPGS
+1481 QGPGS
-1486 GQLFSARKAMLQ
+1486 SQLFSARKAMLQ
-1498 EPPPASSD
+1498 ETPPASSD

-1515 PGQRKISSEIENELV
+1515 PGQRKTSSEIENELV

-1539 PVLSPF
+1539 PVSSLF
-1545 SVVKATLQA
+1545 SVVKVAMLQA

-1569 VPGQRKMSSD
+1569 VPGQRKISSD

-1587 ADCRNSFCS
+1587 VDCRNSFCS
-1596 HFLSLEKDR
+1596 HFLSLEKQDR

-1639 PKDHFRSLLGTPNSN
+1639 PKDHFRSLSGTPNSN

-1673 VDRANEKVLKEAI
+1673 ADRANEKVLKEAI

-1701 RLLVKIKHIF
+1701 RLLVKIKYIF

-1781 EKRHELSVKA
+1781 EKRLELSVKA
-1791 NHTMSSAE
+1791 NRTMSSAE
-1799 VKAGKIEDTK
+1799 EKVGKIEDTK

>member
-6 RKNVKQNAADDV
+6 RKNVKQNA
-18 GKSAEK
+18 AEK

-39 KLALKSNRYIE
+39 KSALKSNRYIE

-73 NNEEEELNTGMKK
+73 NNEEELNTGMKK
-86 KGQDQK
+86 KGQDRK

-118 TALKNKGQAQKRNKN
+118 TALKKKGQAQKRNKN
-133 TREDI
+133 TRENI
-138 ESKKDDPQ
+138 GSKKDDPQ

-179 SQKGNQEK
+179 SKKGNQEK

-193 SVENGGESAE
+193 RVENGGESAE

-214 KIVEDNSLQ
+214 EIVEDNSLQ

-228 PRQRNRKGN
+228 PRNRNRKGN
-237 EIASNMCHQCQRNDK
+237 EIESNMCHQCQRNDK

-263 KRYCVPCMNTWYPGM
+263 KRYCVPCMTTWYPGM
-278 SEVAFEESCPACRQN
+278 PEVAFEESCPACRQN
-293 CNCKACLRLDGPIRA
+293 CNCKACLRFDGPIRA
-308 LKNSY
+308 LKNLY
-313 CMISEEEKIQYSK
+313 CEISKEEKIQYSK
-326 LIVQKLLPFLRRFNT
+326 FIVQKLLPFLRRFNT

-361 MLPKA
+361 MLPKE
-366 KCRRSERIHCN
+366 KCPGSERIHCT

-406 DGIYKGGEEEVIMKF
+406 DGIYKGGEEEVIMKL

-436 ARTPISRRPRFSKKM
+436 ARTTISRRPKFSKKM

-468 ADDGGLLP
+468 GDDGGLLP

-532 SKRLELEY
+532 SKQLELEY
-540 MHEMPQESCLCMRS
+540 MHEMPQESCLCMKS

-574 NDNYLYCPAAKD
+574 DGNYLYCPAAKD

-633 INHPLHLNV
+633 TNHPLHLNV

-656 IHQFF
+656 IRQFF
-661 MGYMEGRFDSA
+661 MGYMEGRFDSS

-677 LQLKDWPSSDFFNER
+677 LQLKDWPSSDFFDER

-750 SVTKLHC
+750 SVTKLHF

-774 TPEQLSRIEKL
+774 TPEQLLRIEKL

-793 NWELQTTEED
+793 NWELQMTEEE

-812 KFNEDQPLLDEIDG
+812 KFNEDQPLLDDIDG

-883 DECGIEPW
+883 EECGIEPW

-901 FIPAGCPYQSC
+901 FIPAGCPYQVRNLKSC

-918 FVSPENVGECIRV
+918 FVSPENVGECIRL

-995 DAMPQASPQ
+995 DAMPQATLQ

-1053 PHARRKSSAIK
+1053 P
-1064 NELVRTTQTDCGKP
+1064 Q
-1078 VSSHLLSAEKAMPH
+1078 
-1092 ARRKSSA
+1092 
-1099 IKNELV
+1099 
-1105 RTTQTDCGKPVSS
+1105 
-1118 HLLSAEKAMPQT
+1118 
-1130 RRKSPAIKN
+1130 
-1139 ELVRTAETDCG
+1139 
-1150 SLVSSH
+1150 
-1156 LLSAEKAMPHARR
+1156 ARR

-1177 LVRTA
+1177 LVRT
-1182 QPDCGSPVSNHL
+1182 
-1194 LSAEKAMPQA
+1194 
-1204 RRKSSA
+1204 
-1210 IKNELVRT
+1210 T
-1218 AQTDCGKPVSSHLL
+1218 QTDCGKPVSSHLL

-1250 ELVRTVQT
+1250 E
-1258 DCGKPVSSH
+1258 
-1267 LLSAE
+1267 
-1272 NAMPQATQ
+1272 
-1280 QRSLDIVR
+1280 
-1288 QSEDMAHARRKSSAS
+1288 
-1303 ENELVR
+1303 
-1309 TVETD
+1309 
-1314 CGSPVLSHLLSA
+1314 
-1326 EKVMPQARRKSSAI
+1326 
-1340 ENELVRT
+1340 
-1347 AQTDCGSPVSN
+1347 
-1358 HLLSAEKAMPQARRK
+1358 
-1373 SSGIEIELVRTVQ
+1373 
-1386 PDCGCPISSHFLS
+1386 
-1399 AEKATPQARRKSSA
+1399 
-1413 IENEMVRTTQTDCG
+1413 MVRTTQADGG

-1433 LLSAEKARPQ
+1433 LLSAEKAMPQ

-1466 SVSDNELVRTPQVDC
+1466 SASDNELVRTPQVDC
-1481 RGPGS
+1481 QGPGS
-1486 GQLFSARKAMLQ
+1486 SQLFSARKAMLQ
-1498 EPPPASSD
+1498 ETPPASSD

-1515 PGQRKISSEIENELV
+1515 PGQRKTSSEIENELV

-1539 PVLSPF
+1539 PVSSLF
-1545 SVVKATLQA
+1545 SVVKVAMLQA

-1569 VPGQRKMSSD
+1569 VPGQRKISSD

-1587 ADCRNSFCS
+1587 VDCRNSFCS
-1596 HFLSLEKDR
+1596 HFLSLEKQDR

-1639 PKDHFRSLLGTPNSN
+1639 PKDHFRSLSGTPNSN

-1673 VDRANEKVLKEAI
+1673 ADRANEKVLKEAI

-1701 RLLVKIKHIF
+1701 RLLVKIKYIF

-1781 EKRHELSVKA
+1781 EKRLELSVKA
-1791 NHTMSSAE
+1791 NRTMSSAE
-1799 VKAGKIEDTK
+1799 EKVGKIEDTK

>member
-6 RKNVKQNAADDV
+6 RKNVKQNA
-18 GKSAEK
+18 AEK

-39 KLALKSNRYIE
+39 KSALKSNRYIE

-73 NNEEEELNTGMKK
+73 NNEEELNTGMKK
-86 KGQDQK
+86 KGQDRK

-118 TALKNKGQAQKRNKN
+118 TALKKKGQAQKRNKN
-133 TREDI
+133 TRENI
-138 ESKKDDPQ
+138 GSKKDDPQ

-179 SQKGNQEK
+179 SKKGNQEK

-193 SVENGGESAE
+193 RVENGGESAE

-214 KIVEDNSLQ
+214 EIVEDNSLQ

-228 PRQRNRKGN
+228 PRNRNRKGN
-237 EIASNMCHQCQRNDK
+237 EIESNMCHQCQRNDK

-263 KRYCVPCMNTWYPGM
+263 KRYCVPCMTTWYPGM
-278 SEVAFEESCPACRQN
+278 PEVAFEESCPACRQN
-293 CNCKACLRLDGPIRA
+293 CNCKACLRFDGPIRA
-308 LKNSY
+308 LKNLY
-313 CMISEEEKIQYSK
+313 CEISKEEKIQYSK
-326 LIVQKLLPFLRRFNT
+326 FIVQKLLPFLRRFNT

-361 MLPKA
+361 MLPKE
-366 KCRRSERIHCN
+366 KCPGSERIHCT

-406 DGIYKGGEEEVIMKF
+406 DGIYKGGEEEVIMKL

-436 ARTPISRRPRFSKKM
+436 ARTTISRRPKFSKKM

-468 ADDGGLLP
+468 GDDGGLLP

-532 SKRLELEY
+532 SKQLELEY
-540 MHEMPQESCLCMRS
+540 MHEMPQESCLCMKS

-574 NDNYLYCPAAKD
+574 DGNYLYCPAAKD

-633 INHPLHLNV
+633 TNHPLHLNV

-656 IHQFF
+656 IRQFF
-661 MGYMEGRFDSA
+661 MGYMEGRFDSS

-677 LQLKDWPSSDFFNER
+677 LQLKDWPSSDFFDER

-750 SVTKLHC
+750 SVTKLHF

-774 TPEQLSRIEKL
+774 TPEQLLRIEKL

-793 NWELQTTEED
+793 NWELQMTEEE

-812 KFNEDQPLLDEIDG
+812 KFNEDQPLLDDIDG

-883 DECGIEPW
+883 EECGIEPW

-901 FIPAGCPYQSC
+901 FIPAGCPYQVRNLKSC

-918 FVSPENVGECIRV
+918 FVSPENVGECIRL

-995 DAMPQASPQ
+995 DAMPQATLQ

-1053 PHARRKSSAIK
+1053 PQARRKSSAIE

-1078 VSSHLLSAEKAMPH
+1078 VSSHLLSAEK
-1092 ARRKSSA
+1092 S
-1099 IKNELV
+1099 
-1105 RTTQTDCGKPVSS
+1105 
-1118 HLLSAEKAMPQT
+1118 MPQT
-1130 RRKSPAIKN
+1130 RRKFPAIEN
-1139 ELVRTAETDCG
+1139 ELVRTAETDCR

-1156 LLSAEKAMPHARR
+1156 LLSAEKAMP
-1169 KSSAIENE
+1169 
-1177 LVRTA
+1177 
-1182 QPDCGSPVSNHL
+1182 
-1194 LSAEKAMPQA
+1194 QA
-1204 RRKSSA
+1204 
-1210 IKNELVRT
+1210 
-1218 AQTDCGKPVSSHLL
+1218 G
-1232 SAEKAMPQ
+1232 
-1240 ARRKSSAIEN
+1240 RKSSAIEN
-1250 ELVRTVQT
+1250 ELVRTVQ
-1258 DCGKPVSSH
+1258 P
-1267 LLSAE
+1267 
-1272 NAMPQATQ
+1272 
-1280 QRSLDIVR
+1280 
-1288 QSEDMAHARRKSSAS
+1288 
-1303 ENELVR
+1303 
-1309 TVETD
+1309 
-1314 CGSPVLSHLLSA
+1314 
-1326 EKVMPQARRKSSAI
+1326 
-1340 ENELVRT
+1340 
-1347 AQTDCGSPVSN
+1347 DCGSPVSN

-1373 SSGIEIELVRTVQ
+1373 SSGIEIELVRTAKT
-1386 PDCGCPISSHFLS
+1386 DCGSLVSSHLLS
-1399 AEKATPQARRKSSA
+1399 AEKAMPQARRKSSA
-1413 IENEMVRTTQTDCG
+1413 IENEMVRTTQADGG

-1433 LLSAEKARPQ
+1433 LLSAEKAMPQ

-1466 SVSDNELVRTPQVDC
+1466 SASDNELVRTPQVDC
-1481 RGPGS
+1481 QGPGS
-1486 GQLFSARKAMLQ
+1486 SQLFSARKAMLQ
-1498 EPPPASSD
+1498 ETPPASSD

-1515 PGQRKISSEIENELV
+1515 PGQRKTSSEIENELV

-1539 PVLSPF
+1539 PVSSLF
-1545 SVVKATLQA
+1545 SVVKVAMLQA

-1569 VPGQRKMSSD
+1569 VPGQRKISSD

-1587 ADCRNSFCS
+1587 VDCRNSFCS
-1596 HFLSLEKDR
+1596 HFLSLEKQDR

-1639 PKDHFRSLLGTPNSN
+1639 PKDHFRSLSGTPNSN

-1673 VDRANEKVLKEAI
+1673 ADRANEKVLKEAI

-1701 RLLVKIKHIF
+1701 RLLVKIKYIF

-1781 EKRHELSVKA
+1781 EKRLELSVKA
-1791 NHTMSSAE
+1791 NRTMSSAE
-1799 VKAGKIEDTK
+1799 EKVGKIEDTK

>member
-6 RKNVKQNAADDV
+6 RKNVKQNA
-18 GKSAEK
+18 AEK

-39 KLALKSNRYIE
+39 KSALKSNRYIE

-73 NNEEEELNTGMKK
+73 NNEEELNTGMKK
-86 KGQDQK
+86 KGQDRK

-118 TALKNKGQAQKRNKN
+118 TALKKKGQAQKRNKN
-133 TREDI
+133 TRENI
-138 ESKKDDPQ
+138 GSKKDDPQ

-179 SQKGNQEK
+179 SKKGNQEK

-193 SVENGGESAE
+193 RVENGGESAE

-214 KIVEDNSLQ
+214 EIVEDNSLQ

-228 PRQRNRKGN
+228 PRNRNRKGN
-237 EIASNMCHQCQRNDK
+237 EIESNMCHQCQRNDK

-263 KRYCVPCMNTWYPGM
+263 KRYCVPCMTTWYPGM
-278 SEVAFEESCPACRQN
+278 PEVAFEESCPACRQN
-293 CNCKACLRLDGPIRA
+293 CNCKACLRFDGPIRA
-308 LKNSY
+308 LKNLY
-313 CMISEEEKIQYSK
+313 CEISKEEKIQYSK
-326 LIVQKLLPFLRRFNT
+326 FIVQKLLPFLRRFNT

-361 MLPKA
+361 MLPKE
-366 KCRRSERIHCN
+366 KCPGSERIHCT

-406 DGIYKGGEEEVIMKF
+406 DGIYKGGEEEVIMKL

-436 ARTPISRRPRFSKKM
+436 ARTTISRRPKFSKKM

-468 ADDGGLLP
+468 GDDGGLLP

-532 SKRLELEY
+532 SKQLELEY
-540 MHEMPQESCLCMRS
+540 MHEMPQESCLCMKS

-574 NDNYLYCPAAKD
+574 DGNYLYCPAAKD

-633 INHPLHLNV
+633 TNHPLHLNV

-656 IHQFF
+656 IRQFF
-661 MGYMEGRFDSA
+661 MGYMEGRFDSS

-677 LQLKDWPSSDFFNER
+677 LQLKDWPSSDFFDER

-750 SVTKLHC
+750 SVTKLHF

-774 TPEQLSRIEKL
+774 TPEQLLRIEKL

-793 NWELQTTEED
+793 NWELQMTEEE

-812 KFNEDQPLLDEIDG
+812 KFNEDQPLLDDIDG

-883 DECGIEPW
+883 EECGIEPW

-901 FIPAGCPYQSC
+901 FIPAGCPYQVRNLKSC

-918 FVSPENVGECIRV
+918 FVSPENVGECIRL

-995 DAMPQASPQ
+995 DAMPQATLQ

-1053 PHARRKSSAIK
+1053 PQARRKSSAIE

-1078 VSSHLLSAEKAMPH
+1078 VSSHLLSAEK
-1092 ARRKSSA
+1092 S
-1099 IKNELV
+1099 
-1105 RTTQTDCGKPVSS
+1105 
-1118 HLLSAEKAMPQT
+1118 MPQT
-1130 RRKSPAIKN
+1130 RRKFPAIEN
-1139 ELVRTAETDCG
+1139 ELVRTAETDCR

-1156 LLSAEKAMPHARR
+1156 LLSAEKAM
-1169 KSSAIENE
+1169 
-1177 LVRTA
+1177 
-1182 QPDCGSPVSNHL
+1182 
-1194 LSAEKAMPQA
+1194 
-1204 RRKSSA
+1204 
-1210 IKNELVRT
+1210 
-1218 AQTDCGKPVSSHLL
+1218 
-1232 SAEKAMPQ
+1232 
-1240 ARRKSSAIEN
+1240 
-1250 ELVRTVQT
+1250 
-1258 DCGKPVSSH
+1258 
-1267 LLSAE
+1267 
-1272 NAMPQATQ
+1272 
-1280 QRSLDIVR
+1280 
-1288 QSEDMAHARRKSSAS
+1288 
-1303 ENELVR
+1303 
-1309 TVETD
+1309 
-1314 CGSPVLSHLLSA
+1314 
-1326 EKVMPQARRKSSAI
+1326 
-1340 ENELVRT
+1340 
-1347 AQTDCGSPVSN
+1347 
-1358 HLLSAEKAMPQARRK
+1358 
-1373 SSGIEIELVRTVQ
+1373 
-1386 PDCGCPISSHFLS
+1386 
-1399 AEKATPQARRKSSA
+1399 
-1413 IENEMVRTTQTDCG
+1413 
-1427 KPVSSH
+1427 
-1433 LLSAEKARPQ
+1433 PQ

-1466 SVSDNELVRTPQVDC
+1466 SASDNELVRTPQVDC
-1481 RGPGS
+1481 QGPGS
-1486 GQLFSARKAMLQ
+1486 SQLFSARKAMLQ
-1498 EPPPASSD
+1498 ETPPASSD

-1515 PGQRKISSEIENELV
+1515 PGQRKTSSEIENELV

-1539 PVLSPF
+1539 PVSSLF
-1545 SVVKATLQA
+1545 SVVKVAMLQA

-1569 VPGQRKMSSD
+1569 VPGQRKISSD

-1587 ADCRNSFCS
+1587 VDCRNSFCS
-1596 HFLSLEKDR
+1596 HFLSLEKQDR

-1639 PKDHFRSLLGTPNSN
+1639 PKDHFRSLSGTPNSN

-1673 VDRANEKVLKEAI
+1673 ADRANEKVLKEAI

-1701 RLLVKIKHIF
+1701 RLLVKIKYIF

-1781 EKRHELSVKA
+1781 EKRLELSVKA
-1791 NHTMSSAE
+1791 NRTMSSAE
-1799 VKAGKIEDTK
+1799 EKVGKIEDTK

>member
-6 RKNVKQNAADDV
+6 RKNVKQNA
-18 GKSAEK
+18 AEK

-39 KLALKSNRYIE
+39 KSALKSNRYIE

-73 NNEEEELNTGMKK
+73 NNEEELNTGMKK
-86 KGQDQK
+86 KGQDRK

-118 TALKNKGQAQKRNKN
+118 TALKKKGQAQKRNKN
-133 TREDI
+133 TRENI
-138 ESKKDDPQ
+138 GSKKDDPQ

-179 SQKGNQEK
+179 SKKGNQEK

-193 SVENGGESAE
+193 RVENGGESAE

-214 KIVEDNSLQ
+214 EIVEDNSLQ

-228 PRQRNRKGN
+228 PRNRNRKGN
-237 EIASNMCHQCQRNDK
+237 EIESNMCHQCQRNDK

-263 KRYCVPCMNTWYPGM
+263 KRYCVPCMTTWYPGM
-278 SEVAFEESCPACRQN
+278 PEVAFEESCPACRQN
-293 CNCKACLRLDGPIRA
+293 CNCKACLRFDGPIRA
-308 LKNSY
+308 LKNLY
-313 CMISEEEKIQYSK
+313 CEISKEEKIQYSK
-326 LIVQKLLPFLRRFNT
+326 FIVQKLLPFLRRFNT

-361 MLPKA
+361 MLPKE
-366 KCRRSERIHCN
+366 KCPGSERIHCT

-406 DGIYKGGEEEVIMKF
+406 DGIYKGGEEEVIMKL

-436 ARTPISRRPRFSKKM
+436 ARTTISRRPKFSKKM

-468 ADDGGLLP
+468 GDDGGLLP

-532 SKRLELEY
+532 SKQLELEY
-540 MHEMPQESCLCMRS
+540 MHEMPQESCLCMKS

-574 NDNYLYCPAAKD
+574 DGNYLYCPAAKD

-633 INHPLHLNV
+633 TNHPLHLNV

-656 IHQFF
+656 IRQFF
-661 MGYMEGRFDSA
+661 MGYMEGRFDSS

-677 LQLKDWPSSDFFNER
+677 LQLKDWPSSDFFDER

-750 SVTKLHC
+750 SVTKLHF

-774 TPEQLSRIEKL
+774 TPEQLLRIEKL

-793 NWELQTTEED
+793 NWELQMTEEE

-812 KFNEDQPLLDEIDG
+812 KFNEDQPLLDDIDG

-883 DECGIEPW
+883 EECGIEPW

-901 FIPAGCPYQSC
+901 FIPAGCPYQVRNLKSC

-918 FVSPENVGECIRV
+918 FVSPENVGECIRL

-995 DAMPQASPQ
+995 DAMPQATLQ

-1053 PHARRKSSAIK
+1053 PQARRKSSAIE

-1078 VSSHLLSAEKAMPH
+1078 VSSHLLSAEK
-1092 ARRKSSA
+1092 S
-1099 IKNELV
+1099 
-1105 RTTQTDCGKPVSS
+1105 
-1118 HLLSAEKAMPQT
+1118 MPQT
-1130 RRKSPAIKN
+1130 RRKFPAIEN
-1139 ELVRTAETDCG
+1139 ELVRTAETDCR

-1156 LLSAEKAMPHARR
+1156 LLSAEKAMPQAGR

-1177 LVRTA
+1177 LVRTV

-1194 LSAEKAMPQA
+1194 LSAEKA
-1204 RRKSSA
+1204 
-1210 IKNELVRT
+1210 
-1218 AQTDCGKPVSSHLL
+1218 
-1232 SAEKAMPQ
+1232 
-1240 ARRKSSAIEN
+1240 
-1250 ELVRTVQT
+1250 
-1258 DCGKPVSSH
+1258 
-1267 LLSAE
+1267 
-1272 NAMPQATQ
+1272 
-1280 QRSLDIVR
+1280 
-1288 QSEDMAHARRKSSAS
+1288 
-1303 ENELVR
+1303 
-1309 TVETD
+1309 
-1314 CGSPVLSHLLSA
+1314 
-1326 EKVMPQARRKSSAI
+1326 MPQARRKSSAI

-1358 HLLSAEKAMPQARRK
+1358 HLLSAEKAMPQA
-1373 SSGIEIELVRTVQ
+1373 
-1386 PDCGCPISSHFLS
+1386 
-1399 AEKATPQARRKSSA
+1399 
-1413 IENEMVRTTQTDCG
+1413 
-1427 KPVSSH
+1427 
-1433 LLSAEKARPQ
+1433 
-1443 ATLPTSLD
+1443 TLPTSLD

-1466 SVSDNELVRTPQVDC
+1466 SASDNELVRTPQVDC
-1481 RGPGS
+1481 QGPGS
-1486 GQLFSARKAMLQ
+1486 SQLFSARKAMLQ
-1498 EPPPASSD
+1498 ETPPASSD

-1515 PGQRKISSEIENELV
+1515 PGQRKTSSEIENELV

-1539 PVLSPF
+1539 PVSSLF
-1545 SVVKATLQA
+1545 SVVKVAMLQA

-1569 VPGQRKMSSD
+1569 VPGQRKISSD

-1587 ADCRNSFCS
+1587 VDCRNSFCS
-1596 HFLSLEKDR
+1596 HFLSLEKQDR

-1639 PKDHFRSLLGTPNSN
+1639 PKDHFRSLSGTPNSN

-1673 VDRANEKVLKEAI
+1673 ADRANEKVLKEAI

-1701 RLLVKIKHIF
+1701 RLLVKIKYIF

-1781 EKRHELSVKA
+1781 EKRLELSVKA
-1791 NHTMSSAE
+1791 NRTMSSAE
-1799 VKAGKIEDTK
+1799 EKVGKIEDTK

>member
-6 RKNVKQNAADDV
+6 RKNVKQNA
-18 GKSAEK
+18 AEK

-39 KLALKSNRYIE
+39 KSALKSNRYIE

-73 NNEEEELNTGMKK
+73 NNEEELNTGMKK
-86 KGQDQK
+86 KGQDRK

-118 TALKNKGQAQKRNKN
+118 TALKKKGQAQKRNKN
-133 TREDI
+133 TRENI
-138 ESKKDDPQ
+138 GSKKDDPQ

-179 SQKGNQEK
+179 SKKGNQEK

-193 SVENGGESAE
+193 RVENGGESAE

-214 KIVEDNSLQ
+214 EIVEDNSLQ

-228 PRQRNRKGN
+228 PRNRNRKGN
-237 EIASNMCHQCQRNDK
+237 EIESNMCHQCQRNDK

-263 KRYCVPCMNTWYPGM
+263 KRYCVPCMTTWYPGM
-278 SEVAFEESCPACRQN
+278 PEVAFEESCPACRQN
-293 CNCKACLRLDGPIRA
+293 CNCKACLRFDGPIRA
-308 LKNSY
+308 LKNLY
-313 CMISEEEKIQYSK
+313 CEISKEEKIQYSK
-326 LIVQKLLPFLRRFNT
+326 FIVQKLLPFLRRFNT

-361 MLPKA
+361 MLPKE
-366 KCRRSERIHCN
+366 KCPGSERIHCT

-406 DGIYKGGEEEVIMKF
+406 DGIYKGGEEEVIMKL

-436 ARTPISRRPRFSKKM
+436 ARTTISRRPKFSKKM

-468 ADDGGLLP
+468 GDDGGLLP

-532 SKRLELEY
+532 SKQLELEY
-540 MHEMPQESCLCMRS
+540 MHEMPQESCLCMKS

-574 NDNYLYCPAAKD
+574 DGNYLYCPAAKD

-633 INHPLHLNV
+633 TNHPLHLNV

-656 IHQFF
+656 IRQFF
-661 MGYMEGRFDSA
+661 MGYMEGRFDSS

-677 LQLKDWPSSDFFNER
+677 LQLKDWPSSDFFDER

-750 SVTKLHC
+750 SVTKLHF

-774 TPEQLSRIEKL
+774 TPEQLLRIEKL

-793 NWELQTTEED
+793 NWELQMTEEE

-812 KFNEDQPLLDEIDG
+812 KFNEDQPLLDDIDG

-883 DECGIEPW
+883 EECGIEPW

-901 FIPAGCPYQSC
+901 FIPAGCPYQVRNLKSC

-918 FVSPENVGECIRV
+918 FVSPENVGECIRL

-995 DAMPQASPQ
+995 DAMPQATLQ

-1053 PHARRKSSAIK
+1053 PQARRKSSAIE

-1078 VSSHLLSAEKAMPH
+1078 VSSHLLSAEK
-1092 ARRKSSA
+1092 S
-1099 IKNELV
+1099 
-1105 RTTQTDCGKPVSS
+1105 
-1118 HLLSAEKAMPQT
+1118 MPQT
-1130 RRKSPAIKN
+1130 RRKFPAIEN
-1139 ELVRTAETDCG
+1139 ELVRTAETDCR

-1156 LLSAEKAMPHARR
+1156 LLSAEKAMPQAGR

-1177 LVRTA
+1177 LVRTV

-1210 IKNELVRT
+1210 IENELVRT
-1218 AQTDCGKPVSSHLL
+1218 TQTDCGKPVSSHLL

-1250 ELVRTVQT
+1250 E
-1258 DCGKPVSSH
+1258 
-1267 LLSAE
+1267 
-1272 NAMPQATQ
+1272 
-1280 QRSLDIVR
+1280 
-1288 QSEDMAHARRKSSAS
+1288 
-1303 ENELVR
+1303 
-1309 TVETD
+1309 
-1314 CGSPVLSHLLSA
+1314 
-1326 EKVMPQARRKSSAI
+1326 
-1340 ENELVRT
+1340 
-1347 AQTDCGSPVSN
+1347 
-1358 HLLSAEKAMPQARRK
+1358 
-1373 SSGIEIELVRTVQ
+1373 
-1386 PDCGCPISSHFLS
+1386 
-1399 AEKATPQARRKSSA
+1399 
-1413 IENEMVRTTQTDCG
+1413 MVRTTQADGG

-1433 LLSAEKARPQ
+1433 LLSAEKAMPQ

-1466 SVSDNELVRTPQVDC
+1466 SASDNELVRTPQVDC
-1481 RGPGS
+1481 QGPGS
-1486 GQLFSARKAMLQ
+1486 SQLFSARKAMLQ
-1498 EPPPASSD
+1498 ETPPASSD

-1515 PGQRKISSEIENELV
+1515 PGQRKTSSEIENELV

-1539 PVLSPF
+1539 PVSSLF
-1545 SVVKATLQA
+1545 SVVKVAMLQA

-1569 VPGQRKMSSD
+1569 VPGQRKISSD

-1587 ADCRNSFCS
+1587 VDCRNSFCS
-1596 HFLSLEKDR
+1596 HFLSLEKQDR

-1639 PKDHFRSLLGTPNSN
+1639 PKDHFRSLSGTPNSN

-1673 VDRANEKVLKEAI
+1673 ADRANEKVLKEAI

-1701 RLLVKIKHIF
+1701 RLLVKIKYIF

-1781 EKRHELSVKA
+1781 EKRLELSVKA
-1791 NHTMSSAE
+1791 NRTMSSAE
-1799 VKAGKIEDTK
+1799 EKVGKIEDTK

>member
-6 RKNVKQNAADDV
+6 RKNVKQNA
-18 GKSAEK
+18 AEK

-39 KLALKSNRYIE
+39 KSALKSNRYIE

-73 NNEEEELNTGMKK
+73 NNEEELNTGMKK
-86 KGQDQK
+86 KGQDRK

-118 TALKNKGQAQKRNKN
+118 TALKKKGQAQKRNKN
-133 TREDI
+133 TRENI
-138 ESKKDDPQ
+138 GSKKDDPQ

-179 SQKGNQEK
+179 SKKGNQEK

-193 SVENGGESAE
+193 RVENGGESAE

-214 KIVEDNSLQ
+214 EIVEDNSLQ

-228 PRQRNRKGN
+228 PRNRNRKGN
-237 EIASNMCHQCQRNDK
+237 EIESNMCHQCQRNDK

-263 KRYCVPCMNTWYPGM
+263 KRYCVPCMTTWYPGM
-278 SEVAFEESCPACRQN
+278 PEVAFEESCPACRQN
-293 CNCKACLRLDGPIRA
+293 CNCKACLRFDGPIRA
-308 LKNSY
+308 LKNLY
-313 CMISEEEKIQYSK
+313 CEISKEEKIQYSK
-326 LIVQKLLPFLRRFNT
+326 FIVQKLLPFLRRFNT

-361 MLPKA
+361 MLPKE
-366 KCRRSERIHCN
+366 KCPGSERIHCT

-406 DGIYKGGEEEVIMKF
+406 DGIYKGGEEEVIMKL

-436 ARTPISRRPRFSKKM
+436 ARTTISRRPKFSKKM

-468 ADDGGLLP
+468 GDDGGLLP

-532 SKRLELEY
+532 SKQLELEY
-540 MHEMPQESCLCMRS
+540 MHEMPQESCLCMKS

-574 NDNYLYCPAAKD
+574 DGNYLYCPAAKD

-633 INHPLHLNV
+633 TNHPLHLNV

-656 IHQFF
+656 IRQFF
-661 MGYMEGRFDSA
+661 MGYMEGRFDSS

-677 LQLKDWPSSDFFNER
+677 LQLKDWPSSDFFDER

-750 SVTKLHC
+750 SVTKLHF

-774 TPEQLSRIEKL
+774 TPEQLLRIEKL

-793 NWELQTTEED
+793 NWELQMTEEE

-812 KFNEDQPLLDEIDG
+812 KFNEDQPLLDDIDG

-883 DECGIEPW
+883 EECGIEPW

-901 FIPAGCPYQSC
+901 FIPAGCPYQVRNLKSC

-918 FVSPENVGECIRV
+918 FVSPENVGECIRL

-995 DAMPQASPQ
+995 DAMPQATLQ

-1053 PHARRKSSAIK
+1053 PQARRKSSAIE

-1078 VSSHLLSAEKAMPH
+1078 VSSHLLSAEK
-1092 ARRKSSA
+1092 S
-1099 IKNELV
+1099 
-1105 RTTQTDCGKPVSS
+1105 
-1118 HLLSAEKAMPQT
+1118 MPQT
-1130 RRKSPAIKN
+1130 RRKFPAIEN
-1139 ELVRTAETDCG
+1139 ELVRTAETDCR

-1156 LLSAEKAMPHARR
+1156 LLSAEKAMPQAGR

-1177 LVRTA
+1177 LVRTV

-1210 IKNELVRT
+1210 IENELVRT
-1218 AQTDCGKPVSSHLL
+1218 TQTDCGKPVSSHLL

-1272 NAMPQATQ
+1272 NAMPLATQ

-1309 TVETD
+1309 TAETD
-1314 CGSPVLSHLLSA
+1314 CGSSVLSHLLSA
-1326 EKVMPQARRKSSAI
+1326 EKAMPQARRKSSAI

-1373 SSGIEIELVRTVQ
+1373 SSGIEIELVRT
-1386 PDCGCPISSHFLS
+1386 
-1399 AEKATPQARRKSSA
+1399 AK
-1413 IENEMVRTTQTDCG
+1413 TDCG
-1427 KPVSSH
+1427 SLVSSH
-1433 LLSAEKARPQ
+1433 LLSAEKAMPQ

-1466 SVSDNELVRTPQVDC
+1466 SASDNELVRTPQVDC
-1481 RGPGS
+1481 QGPGS
-1486 GQLFSARKAMLQ
+1486 SQLFSARKAMLQ
-1498 EPPPASSD
+1498 ETPPASSD

-1515 PGQRKISSEIENELV
+1515 PGQRKTSSEIENELV

-1539 PVLSPF
+1539 PVSSLF
-1545 SVVKATLQA
+1545 SVVKVAMLQA

-1569 VPGQRKMSSD
+1569 VPGQRKISSD

-1587 ADCRNSFCS
+1587 VDCRNSFCS
-1596 HFLSLEKDR
+1596 HFLSLEKQDR

-1639 PKDHFRSLLGTPNSN
+1639 PKDHFRSLSGTPNSN

-1673 VDRANEKVLKEAI
+1673 ADRANEKVLKEAI

-1701 RLLVKIKHIF
+1701 RLLVKIKYIF

-1781 EKRHELSVKA
+1781 EKRLELSVKA
-1791 NHTMSSAE
+1791 NRTMSSAE
-1799 VKAGKIEDTK
+1799 EKVGKIEDTK

>member
-6 RKNVKQNAADDV
+6 RKNVKQNA
-18 GKSAEK
+18 AEK

-39 KLALKSNRYIE
+39 KSALKSNRYIE

-73 NNEEEELNTGMKK
+73 NNEEELNTGMKK
-86 KGQDQK
+86 KGQDRK

-118 TALKNKGQAQKRNKN
+118 TALKKKGQAQKRNKN
-133 TREDI
+133 TRENI
-138 ESKKDDPQ
+138 GSKKDDPQ

-179 SQKGNQEK
+179 SKKGNQEK

-193 SVENGGESAE
+193 RVENGGESAE

-214 KIVEDNSLQ
+214 EIVEDNSLQ

-228 PRQRNRKGN
+228 PRNRNRKGN
-237 EIASNMCHQCQRNDK
+237 EIESNMCHQCQRNDK

-263 KRYCVPCMNTWYPGM
+263 KRYCVPCMTTWYPGM
-278 SEVAFEESCPACRQN
+278 PEVAFEESCPACRQN
-293 CNCKACLRLDGPIRA
+293 CNCKACLRFDGPIRA
-308 LKNSY
+308 LKNLY
-313 CMISEEEKIQYSK
+313 CEISKEEKIQYSK
-326 LIVQKLLPFLRRFNT
+326 FIVQKLLPFLRRFNT

-361 MLPKA
+361 MLPKE
-366 KCRRSERIHCN
+366 KCPGSERIHCT

-406 DGIYKGGEEEVIMKF
+406 DGIYKGGEEEVIMKL

-436 ARTPISRRPRFSKKM
+436 ARTTISRRPKFSKKM

-468 ADDGGLLP
+468 GDDGGLLP

-532 SKRLELEY
+532 SKQLELEY
-540 MHEMPQESCLCMRS
+540 MHEMPQESCLCMKS

-574 NDNYLYCPAAKD
+574 DGNYLYCPAAKD

-633 INHPLHLNV
+633 TNHPLHLNV

-656 IHQFF
+656 IRQFF
-661 MGYMEGRFDSA
+661 MGYMEGRFDSS

-677 LQLKDWPSSDFFNER
+677 LQLKDWPSSDFFDER

-750 SVTKLHC
+750 SVTKLHF

-774 TPEQLSRIEKL
+774 TPEQLLRIEKL

-793 NWELQTTEED
+793 NWELQMTEEE

-812 KFNEDQPLLDEIDG
+812 KFNEDQPLLDDIDG

-883 DECGIEPW
+883 EECGIEPW

-901 FIPAGCPYQSC
+901 FIPAGCPYQVRNLKSC

-918 FVSPENVGECIRV
+918 FVSPENVGECIRL

-995 DAMPQASPQ
+995 DAMPQATLQ

-1053 PHARRKSSAIK
+1053 PQARRKSSAIE

-1078 VSSHLLSAEKAMPH
+1078 VSSHLLSAEK
-1092 ARRKSSA
+1092 S
-1099 IKNELV
+1099 
-1105 RTTQTDCGKPVSS
+1105 
-1118 HLLSAEKAMPQT
+1118 MPQT
-1130 RRKSPAIKN
+1130 RRKFPAIEN
-1139 ELVRTAETDCG
+1139 ELVRTAETDCR

-1156 LLSAEKAMPHARR
+1156 LLSAEKAMP
-1169 KSSAIENE
+1169 
-1177 LVRTA
+1177 
-1182 QPDCGSPVSNHL
+1182 
-1194 LSAEKAMPQA
+1194 QA
-1204 RRKSSA
+1204 
-1210 IKNELVRT
+1210 
-1218 AQTDCGKPVSSHLL
+1218 G
-1232 SAEKAMPQ
+1232 
-1240 ARRKSSAIEN
+1240 RKSSAIEN
-1250 ELVRTVQT
+1250 ELVRTVQ
-1258 DCGKPVSSH
+1258 P
-1267 LLSAE
+1267 
-1272 NAMPQATQ
+1272 
-1280 QRSLDIVR
+1280 
-1288 QSEDMAHARRKSSAS
+1288 
-1303 ENELVR
+1303 
-1309 TVETD
+1309 
-1314 CGSPVLSHLLSA
+1314 
-1326 EKVMPQARRKSSAI
+1326 
-1340 ENELVRT
+1340 
-1347 AQTDCGSPVSN
+1347 DCGSPVSN

-1373 SSGIEIELVRTVQ
+1373 SSGIEIELVRT
-1386 PDCGCPISSHFLS
+1386 
-1399 AEKATPQARRKSSA
+1399 AK
-1413 IENEMVRTTQTDCG
+1413 TDCG
-1427 KPVSSH
+1427 SLVSSH
-1433 LLSAEKARPQ
+1433 LLSAEKAMPQ

-1466 SVSDNELVRTPQVDC
+1466 SASDNELVRTPQVDC
-1481 RGPGS
+1481 QGPGS
-1486 GQLFSARKAMLQ
+1486 SQLFSARKAMLQ
-1498 EPPPASSD
+1498 ETPPASSD

-1515 PGQRKISSEIENELV
+1515 PGQRKTSSEIENELV

-1539 PVLSPF
+1539 PVSSLF
-1545 SVVKATLQA
+1545 SVVKVAMLQA

-1569 VPGQRKMSSD
+1569 VPGQRKISSD

-1587 ADCRNSFCS
+1587 VDCRNSFCS
-1596 HFLSLEKDR
+1596 HFLSLEKQDR

-1639 PKDHFRSLLGTPNSN
+1639 PKDHFRSLSGTPNSN

-1673 VDRANEKVLKEAI
+1673 ADRANEKVLKEAI

-1701 RLLVKIKHIF
+1701 RLLVKIKYIF

-1781 EKRHELSVKA
+1781 EKRLELSVKA
-1791 NHTMSSAE
+1791 NRTMSSAE
-1799 VKAGKIEDTK
+1799 EKVGKIEDTK